1 MPASYLIGNNTMN
14 KNNMKRVLMS
24 VMLVSSMTLSS
35 GAIVAQAYNG
45 TSAIT
50 ERTMTNEQLVAAT
63 TPILQSYTKDASD
76 KTWVMTKDSKFV
88 IVANEANL
96 KNERLAEIVK
106 LVNSEFMAKQIVSSD
121 AQAMLYNQ
129 DGTPTDITIDIKPVS
144 EITDKTTS
152 KEAYK
157 ITIDDTGIH
166 LTGASE
172 TAVLYGLRTIEQLSI
187 ANNNTLAYGE
197 IVDYPNVAERR
208 IHVDMARKYISK
220 EWFIR
225 QIREMSYFK
234 MNAIQMHFSENLG
247 FRIECET
254 DPSIVSEQHLTKA
267 DVREILA
274 EAKKYGVKVIPSF
287 DSPGHVDQILRAH
300 PEYGQKDKYGNNYKS
315 GLDVTNPE
323 AIKYIYSLYDE
334 YMELFKGC
342 TDFHIG
348 GDEYMEFDRAPFT
361 TQYKEVLDNYARENI
376 DPNATW
382 KDVIAKY
389 INDLAEHVH
398 KKGFT
403 PRIWNDGIYYGENSW
418 GQNKQM
424 IEMHKYIGIDFW
436 SQMSWNHSIAKL
448 QTFLDKGHDTI
459 YNVNA
464 SFFYY
469 VLRPSMPN
477 DGRKQHSFDN
487 LNSDKLIFDEW
498 TPGKFQAN
506 TIADD
511 NPAIKG
517 ASLAIW
523 CDKADVCD
531 EDTITEDIA
540 NEMRALATKAWN
552 TKSNSIISH
561 NQFKANYA
569 KLGHVAAFDKGSTLP
584 DSGSILPADSL
595 GKVTIKYVDKDGK
608 ELKSPVTR
616 YGNIGDEY
624 NFTAEKIYGY
634 RLVSDKDSATGTYSK
649 KGDTFTFTYEIY
661 TDKTDL
667 KAALDNALDENVYI
681 GATLGEY
688 KTALDEAQKLY
699 DDKDALQ
706 QDVDAILTTLN
717 NAKKKAV
724 KRAYYALW
732 VEVENPMADNGY
744 ASGYSEYLEAVK
756 NGKKVL
762 YGEEVTDEAVKTAYD
777 ALVAARNGLMKRDGT
792 VPGIEASDGY
802 WQLGVSPSDKYSYEK
817 MFDGNRETFAWFN
830 DAQKVGKHITFTL
843 PKTVNMSGIK
853 ISAPERPG
861 SDIIKNADIMVST
874 DKENWTTVGNLRM
887 TADTLEQSFTFDKQS
902 VKYVK
907 LVMKEASESWYKI
920 AEVQFT
926 YDQVEETTELKDLL
940 TEAYN
945 QDLTDKTSD
954 SVDTFLDALVEAQKA
969 YAREDLNN
977 EEVINALRT
986 AMKNLKVVSKVNKAD
1001 LEKAVTKAEAISEET
1016 LNKAVKKAR
1025 DAFTKALNDAKAVF
1039 ENKGASQEEVNEATK
1054 KLEDAIKGLDVL
1066 KGNTTALDA
1075 KIAEI
1080 KKLDE
1085 SKYTEESWTA
1095 LMNVVAEA
1103 KGLDAKN
1110 ATQVEVDEVVAK
1122 LTKAVN
1128 ALEEKVVIEPEKP
1141 SEKPEIKPE
1150 TKPEVKPETKPEVK
1164 PETKPEDKKD
1174 DTVKTGDPTSL
1185 FGLVSAMALSLA
1197 GFVSVKKKKGVF
1209 KKIG

>member
-1 MPASYLIGNNTMN
+1 MNT
-14 KNNMKRVLMS
+14 NNMKRMLMS

-45 TSAIT
+45 TPAIA

-96 KNERLAEIVK
+96 KNNRLAEIVK
-106 LVNSEFMAKQIVSSD
+106 LVNSEFMAKQIISSD

-129 DGTPTDITIDIKPVS
+129 DGAPTDITIDIKPVS

-172 TAVLYGLRTIEQLSI
+172 TAVLYGLRTIEQITSVNG
-187 ANNNTLAYGE
+187 ALAYGE

-220 EWFIR
+220 DWFIR

-300 PEYGQKDKYGNNYKS
+300 PEYGQVDKYGNHYKS

-361 TQYKEVLDNYARENI
+361 TQYKSVLDNYARENI

-398 KKGFT
+398 EKGFT

-424 IEMHKYIGIDFW
+424 IKMHKYIGIDFW
-436 SQMSWNHSIAKL
+436 SQMSWNGSIARL

-469 VLRPSMPN
+469 VLRPSMPD

-540 NEMRALATKAWN
+540 NEMRALASKAWN

-569 KLGHVAAFDKGSTLP
+569 KLGHVAGFDKGSTLP

-608 ELKSPVTR
+608 EIKSPVTR

-667 KAALDNALDENVYI
+667 KDALDNALDENEYI

-699 DDKDALQ
+699 DDKNALQ
-706 QDVDAILTTLN
+706 QDVDDVLVVLN
-717 NAKKKAV
+717 SAKKKAI
-724 KRAYYALW
+724 KRAYYPLW
-732 VEVENPMADNGY
+732 VEVENPLEDNGY
-744 ASGYSEYLEAVK
+744 ASGYAEYLEAVK

-762 YGEEVTDEAVKTAYD
+762 YSEDVTDEAVKEAYE
-777 ALVAARNGLMKRDGT
+777 ALVTAREAIMKRDGN
-792 VPGIEASDGY
+792 VPSVQASDGY
-802 WQLGVSPSDKYSYEK
+802 WSLGVSPSDKYSYDK
-817 MFDGNRETFAWFN
+817 MFDGNRDTFAWFN
-830 DAQKVGKHITFTL
+830 DAQKVGKHITFTFAN
-843 PKTVNMSGIK
+843 KVNMSGIK

-861 SDIIKNADIMVST
+861 SDIIKNADIMVSE
-874 DKENWTTVGNLRM
+874 DKENWTRVANLKM
-887 TADTLEQSFTFDKQS
+887 DANNLEQTFTFDKQP

-907 LVMKEASESWYKI
+907 LEMKEASDSWYKI

-926 YDQVEETTELKDLL
+926 YEQVAENTELKDLL
-940 TEAYN
+940 KEAYA
-945 QDLTDKTSD
+945 QDLTDKTAD
-954 SVDTFLDALVEAQKA
+954 SVDTFLDALIEAQKV
-969 YAREDLNN
+969 YAKEDLNN
-977 EEVINALRT
+977 EEVMNTLRD
-986 AMKNLKVVSKVNKAD
+986 AMKNLKVAPKVNKAE
-1001 LEKAVTKAEAISEET
+1001 LEETVTKAEAISEDT
-1016 LNKAVKKAR
+1016 LNKAVKKAH
-1025 DAFTKALNDAKAVF
+1025 DAFAKALEDAKAVV
-1039 ENKGASQEEVNEATK
+1039 ENKDASQEEVNEAAK

-1066 KGNTTALDA
+1066 KGDTTALDA
-1075 KIAEI
+1075 KLAEI

-1085 SKYTEESWTA
+1085 KKYTADSWAA
-1095 LMNVVAEA
+1095 LMAAVEEA
-1103 KGLDAKN
+1103 KGLDAEN

-1122 LTKAVN
+1122 LTKAVD

-1141 SEKPEIKPE
+1141 TVPEKPSEKPETKPE
-1150 TKPEVKPETKPEVK
+1150 TKPEVKPEIKPEVK
-1164 PETKPEDKKD
+1164 PEIKPEEKPTTKPEDKKD

-1197 GFVSVKKKKGVF
+1197 GYVSVKKKD
-1209 KKIG
+1209 

>member
-1 MPASYLIGNNTMN
+1 MKMNT
-14 KNNMKRVLMS
+14 NNMKRMLMS

-45 TSAIT
+45 TPAIA

-96 KNERLAEIVK
+96 KNNRLAEIVK
-106 LVNSEFMAKQIVSSD
+106 LVNSEFMAKKIISSD

-129 DGTPTDITIDIKPVS
+129 DGAPTDITIDIKPVS

-172 TAVLYGLRTIEQLSI
+172 TAVLYGLRTIEQITSVNG
-187 ANNNTLAYGE
+187 ALAYGE

-220 EWFIR
+220 DWFIR

-300 PEYGQKDKYGNNYKS
+300 PEYGQVDKYGNHYKS

-334 YMELFKGC
+334 YMELFEGC

-361 TQYKEVLDNYARENI
+361 TQYKSVLDNYARENI

-398 KKGFT
+398 EKGFT

-436 SQMSWNHSIAKL
+436 SQMSWNGSIARL

-469 VLRPSMPN
+469 VLRPSMPD

-540 NEMRALATKAWN
+540 NEMRALASKAWN

-608 ELKSPVTR
+608 DIKSPVTR

-667 KAALDNALDENVYI
+667 KDALDNALDENEYI

-688 KTALDEAQKLY
+688 KAALDEAQKLY
-699 DDKDALQ
+699 DDKNALQ
-706 QDVDAILTTLN
+706 KDVDDVLVVLN
-717 NAKKKAV
+717 SAKKKAI
-724 KRAYYALW
+724 KRAYYPLW

-744 ASGYSEYLEAVK
+744 ASGYAEYLEAVK

-762 YGEEVTDEAVKTAYD
+762 YGEEVTDEAVKEAYE
-777 ALVAARNGLMKRDGT
+777 ALVTAREAIMKRDGNVPT
-792 VPGIEASDGY
+792 VEASDNWYPYG
-802 WQLGVSPSDKYSYEK
+802 WPQGVYNYDK
-817 MFDGNRETFAWFN
+817 MFDGDESSFTWFN
-830 DAQKVGKHITFTL
+830 DAQKVGKHITFTFAN
-843 PKTVNMSGIK
+843 KVNMTGVTVI
-853 ISAPERPG
+853 APANAG
-861 SDIIKNADIMVST
+861 DDVIKNADIMVSE
-874 DKENWTTVGNLRM
+874 DKENWTTVGNM
-887 TADTLEQSFTFDKQS
+887 KMDADHLKHTFTFDKQP

-907 LVMKEASESWYKI
+907 ILIKEDAENWYKI
-920 AEVQFT
+920 AEMKFT
-926 YDQVEETTELKDLL
+926 YEQIAENTELKDLL
-940 TEAYN
+940 KEAYD
-945 QDLTDKTSD
+945 QDLTDKTAD
-954 SVDTFLDALVEAQKA
+954 SVDTFLEALVEAQKA
-969 YAREDLNN
+969 YAKEDLNN
-977 EEVINALRT
+977 EEVMNALRT
-986 AMKNLKVVSKVNKAD
+986 AMKNLKVAPKVNKAE
-1001 LEKAVTKAEAISEET
+1001 LKETVTKAEAISEET

-1025 DAFTKALNDAKAVF
+1025 DAFAKALEEAKAVVK
-1039 ENKGASQEEVNEATK
+1039 NKDASQEEVNEAAK

-1066 KGNTTALDA
+1066 KGDTTALDA
-1075 KIAEI
+1075 KLAEI

-1085 SKYTEESWTA
+1085 KKYTADSWAA
-1095 LMNVVAEA
+1095 LMAAVEEA
-1103 KGLDAKN
+1103 KGLDAEN

-1122 LTKAVN
+1122 LTKAVD

-1141 SEKPEIKPE
+1141 TVPEKPETKPE
-1150 TKPEVKPETKPEVK
+1150 TKPEVKPEIKPEEK
-1164 PETKPEDKKD
+1164 PTTKPEDKKD

-1197 GFVSVKKKKGVF
+1197 GYVSVKKKKD
-1209 KKIG
+1209 

>member
-1 MPASYLIGNNTMN
+1 MKMNT
-14 KNNMKRVLMS
+14 NNMKRMLMS

-45 TSAIT
+45 TPAIA
-50 ERTMTNEQLVAAT
+50 ERTMTSEQLVAAT

-96 KNERLAEIVK
+96 KNNRLAEIVK
-106 LVNSEFMAKQIVSSD
+106 LVNSEFMAKKIISSD

-129 DGTPTDITIDIKPVS
+129 DGAPTDITIDIKPVS

-172 TAVLYGLRTIEQLSI
+172 TAVLYGLRTIEQITSVNG
-187 ANNNTLAYGE
+187 ALAYGE

-220 EWFIR
+220 DWFIR

-300 PEYGQKDKYGNNYKS
+300 PEYGQVDKYGNHYKS

-361 TQYKEVLDNYARENI
+361 TQYKSVLDNYARENI

-398 KKGFT
+398 EKGFT

-424 IEMHKYIGIDFW
+424 IKMHKYIGIDFW
-436 SQMSWNHSIAKL
+436 SQMSWNGSIARL

-469 VLRPSMPN
+469 VLRPSMPD

-569 KLGHVAAFDKGSTLP
+569 KLGHVAAFEKGSTLP

-595 GKVTIKYVDKDGK
+595 GKVTINYVDKDGK
-608 ELKSPVTR
+608 EIMSPVTR

-634 RLVSDKDSATGTYSK
+634 RLVSNKDSATGTYSK

-667 KAALDNALDENVYI
+667 KDALDNALDENEYI

-699 DDKDALQ
+699 DDKNALQ
-706 QDVDAILTTLN
+706 KDVDDVLVVLN
-717 NAKKKAV
+717 SAKKKAI
-724 KRAYYALW
+724 KRAYYPLW
-732 VEVENPMADNGY
+732 VEVENPLEDNGY
-744 ASGYSEYLEAVK
+744 ASGYAEYLEAVK

-762 YGEEVTDEAVKTAYD
+762 YSEEATDEAVKGAYE
-777 ALVAARNGLMKRDGT
+777 ALVTAREAIMKRDGN
-792 VPGIEASDGY
+792 VPSVQASDGY
-802 WQLGVSPSDKYSYEK
+802 WSLGVSPSDKYSYDK
-817 MFDGNRETFAWFN
+817 MFDGNRDTFAWFN
-830 DAQKVGKHITFTL
+830 DAQKVGKHITFTFAN
-843 PKTVNMSGIK
+843 KVNMSGIK

-861 SDIIKNADIMVST
+861 SDIIKNADIMVSE
-874 DKENWTTVGNLRM
+874 DKENWTRVANLKM
-887 TADTLEQSFTFDKQS
+887 DANNLEQTFTFDKQP

-907 LVMKEASESWYKI
+907 LEMKEASDSWYKI

-926 YDQVEETTELKDLL
+926 YEQVAENTELKDLL
-940 TEAYN
+940 KEAYG
-945 QDLTDKTSD
+945 QDLTDKTAD
-954 SVDTFLDALVEAQKA
+954 SVDTFLDALIEAQKA
-969 YAREDLNN
+969 YAKEDLNN
-977 EEVINALRT
+977 EEVMNTLRD
-986 AMKNLKVVSKVNKAD
+986 AMKNLKVAPKVNKAE
-1001 LEKAVTKAEAISEET
+1001 LEETVTKAEAISEET

-1025 DAFTKALNDAKAVF
+1025 DAFVKALEDAKAVV
-1039 ENKGASQEEVNEATK
+1039 ENKDASQEEVNEAAK
-1054 KLEDAIKGLDVL
+1054 KLEDAIKGLDVV
-1066 KGNTTALDA
+1066 KGDTTALDA
-1075 KIAEI
+1075 KLAEI

-1085 SKYTEESWTA
+1085 KKYTADSWAA
-1095 LMNVVAEA
+1095 LMAAVEEA
-1103 KGLDAKN
+1103 KGLDAEN

-1122 LTKAVN
+1122 LTKAED

-1141 SEKPEIKPE
+1141 TVPEKPSEKPETKPE
-1150 TKPEVKPETKPEVK
+1150 TKPEVRPEIKPEEKPT
-1164 PETKPEDKKD
+1164 TKPEDKKD

-1197 GFVSVKKKKGVF
+1197 GYVSVKKKKD
-1209 KKIG
+1209 

>member
-1 MPASYLIGNNTMN
+1 MKMNT
-14 KNNMKRVLMS
+14 NNMKRILMS

-45 TSAIT
+45 TPAIT

-63 TPILQSYTKDASD
+63 TPILQSYTKDDSD

-96 KNERLAEIVK
+96 KNNRLAEIVK
-106 LVNSEFMAKQIVSSD
+106 LVNSEFMDKQIISAD

-129 DGTPTDITIDIKPVS
+129 DGAPTDITIDIKPVS

-172 TAVLYGLRTIEQLSI
+172 TAVLYGLRTIEQLTI
-187 ANNNTLAYGE
+187 ANNSTLAYGE

-220 EWFIR
+220 DWFIR

-287 DSPGHVDQILRAH
+287 DSPGHVDQILKAH
-300 PEYGQKDKYGNNYKS
+300 SEYGQVDKYGNHYKS

-376 DPNATW
+376 DPNASW

-398 KKGFT
+398 EKGFT

-418 GQNKQM
+418 GQNKQ
-424 IEMHKYIGIDFW
+424 IINMHKYIGIDFW
-436 SQMSWNHSIAKL
+436 SQMSWNYSIAKL

-487 LNSDKLIFDEW
+487 LNSDKLIFDDW

-552 TKSNSIISH
+552 TSSNSIISH
-561 NQFKANYA
+561 DQFKANYA
-569 KLGHVAAFDKGSTLP
+569 KLGHVAAFEKGSTLP

-595 GKVTIKYVDKDGK
+595 GKVTINYVDKDGK
-608 ELKSPVTR
+608 EIKSPVTR

-624 NFTAEKIYGY
+624 TFTAEKIYGY

-667 KAALDNALDENVYI
+667 KAALDNALDENDYI
-681 GATLGEY
+681 GATLSEY
-688 KTALDEAQKLY
+688 KAALDEAQKLY
-699 DDKDALQ
+699 DDKKALQ
-706 QDVDAILTTLN
+706 QDVDAVLVQLN

-724 KRAYYALW
+724 KRAYYPLW

-744 ASGYSEYLEAVK
+744 ASGYAEYLEAVK

-777 ALVAARNGLMKRDGT
+777 ELVAARNGLMKRDGN
-792 VPGIEASDGY
+792 VPSVEASDNWYPYGY
-802 WQLGVSPSDKYSYEK
+802 PSGVYNYDK
-817 MFDGNRETFAWFN
+817 MFDGDESSFTWFN
-830 DAQKVGKHITFTL
+830 DAQKVGKHITFTFAN
-843 PKTVNMSGIK
+843 KVNMTGVTI
-853 ISAPERPG
+853 IAPATAG
-861 SDIIKNADIMVST
+861 DDIIRNADIMVSE
-874 DKENWTTVGNLRM
+874 DKENWTTVGNM
-887 TADTLEQSFTFDKQS
+887 KMDADHLKHTFTFDKQP

-907 LVMKEASESWYKI
+907 ILIKEDAENWYKI
-920 AEVQFT
+920 AEMKFT
-926 YDQVEETTELKDLL
+926 YEQIAENTELKDLL
-940 TEAYN
+940 KEAYN
-945 QDLTDKTSD
+945 QDLTDKTAD

-969 YAREDLNN
+969 YAKEDLTN
-977 EEVINALRT
+977 EEVMNALRT
-986 AMKNLKVVSKVNKAD
+986 AMKNLKVAPKVNKAE
-1001 LEKAVTKAEAISEET
+1001 LEETVTKAEAISEDT

-1025 DAFTKALNDAKAVF
+1025 DAFAKALEEAKAVL
-1039 ENKGASQEEVNEATK
+1039 ENKDASQEEVNEAAK

-1066 KGNTTALDA
+1066 KGDTAALDA
-1075 KIAEI
+1075 KLAEI
-1080 KKLDE
+1080 KELDE
-1085 SKYTEESWTA
+1085 KKYTAESWAA
-1095 LMNVVAEA
+1095 LMAAVEEA
-1103 KGLDAKN
+1103 KDLDAEN
-1110 ATQVEVDEVVAK
+1110 ATQKDVDEVVAK
-1122 LTKAVN
+1122 LTKAVEG
-1128 ALEEKVVIEPEKP
+1128 LEEKVVIEPEKP
-1141 SEKPEIKPE
+1141 TEPEKPETKPEIKPE
-1150 TKPEVKPETKPEVK
+1150 TKPEVKPEEKPATKPEN
-1164 PETKPEDKKD
+1164 KKD

-1197 GFVSVKKKKGVF
+1197 GYVSVKKKKD
-1209 KKIG
+1209 

>member
-1 MPASYLIGNNTMN
+1 MK
-14 KNNMKRVLMS
+14 KNNMKRLLMS

-35 GAIVAQAYNG
+35 AAVVHATNAAPSIV
-45 TSAIT
+45 
-50 ERTMTNEQLVAAT
+50 ERAMTNEQLVATT
-63 TPILQSYTKDASD
+63 TPILQSYTKDSSD

-88 IVANEANL
+88 IVANENNL
-96 KNERLAEIVK
+96 KNDRLAEIVK
-106 LVNSEFMAKQIVSSD
+106 LVNSEFMAKKIISENP
-121 AQAMLYNQ
+121 QAMLYNQ

-172 TAVLYGLRTIEQLSI
+172 TAVLYGLRTIEQITSVNG
-187 ANNNTLAYGE
+187 ALAYGE

-220 EWFIR
+220 DWFIR

-300 PEYGQKDKYGNNYKS
+300 PEYGQKDKYGNHYKS

-398 KKGFT
+398 EKGFT

-424 IEMHKYIGIDFW
+424 IKMHKYIGIDFW
-436 SQMSWNHSIAKL
+436 SQMSWNYSIAKL

-469 VLRPSMPN
+469 VLRPSMPD

-608 ELKSPVTR
+608 DIKSPVTR

-667 KAALDNALDENVYI
+667 KDALDNALDENDYI

-688 KTALDEAQKLY
+688 KAALDEAQKLY
-699 DDKDALQ
+699 DDKNALQ

-717 NAKKKAV
+717 NAKKKAI
-724 KRAYYALW
+724 KRAYYPLW

-744 ASGYSEYLEAVK
+744 ASGYAEYLEAVK

-777 ALVAARNGLMKRDGT
+777 ELVAARNGLMKRDGN
-792 VPGIEASDGY
+792 VPSVQASDGY
-802 WQLGVSPSDKYSYEK
+802 WSLGVSPSDKYSYDK
-817 MFDGNRETFAWFN
+817 MFDGNRDTFAWFN
-830 DAQKVGKHITFTL
+830 DAQKVGKHITFTFAN
-843 PKTVNMSGIK
+843 KVNMSGIK

-861 SDIIKNADIMVST
+861 SDIIKNADIMVSE
-874 DKENWTTVGNLRM
+874 DKENWTTVGNLKM
-887 TADTLEQSFTFDKQS
+887 DANNLEQTFTFDKQP

-907 LVMKEASESWYKI
+907 LEMKEASDSWYKI

-926 YDQVEETTELKDLL
+926 YEQVAENTELKDLL

-954 SVDTFLDALVEAQKA
+954 SVDTFLEALVEAQKA
-969 YAREDLNN
+969 YAKEDLNN
-977 EEVINALRT
+977 EEVMNALRT
-986 AMKNLKVVSKVNKAD
+986 AMKNLKVAPKVNKAE
-1001 LEKAVTKAEAISEET
+1001 LEETVTKAEAISEET

-1025 DAFTKALNDAKAVF
+1025 DAFAKALEEAKAVVK
-1039 ENKGASQEEVNEATK
+1039 NKDASQEEVNEAAK

-1066 KGNTTALDA
+1066 KGDTTALDA
-1075 KIAEI
+1075 KLAEI

-1103 KGLDAKN
+1103 KGLDAEN

-1122 LTKAVN
+1122 LTKAVD

-1141 SEKPEIKPE
+1141 TVPEKPETKPEIKPE
-1150 TKPEVKPETKPEVK
+1150 TKPEVKPEEKPT
-1164 PETKPEDKKD
+1164 TKPEDKKD

-1197 GFVSVKKKKGVF
+1197 GYVSVKKKKD
-1209 KKIG
+1209 

>member
-1 MPASYLIGNNTMN
+1 MNT
-14 KNNMKRVLMS
+14 NNMKRMLMS

-45 TSAIT
+45 TPAIA

-96 KNERLAEIVK
+96 KNNRLAEIVK
-106 LVNSEFMAKQIVSSD
+106 LVNSEFMAKKIISSD

-129 DGTPTDITIDIKPVS
+129 DGAPTDITIDIKPVS

-172 TAVLYGLRTIEQLSI
+172 TAVLYGLRTIEQLTI
-187 ANNNTLAYGE
+187 ANNSTLAYGE

-220 EWFIR
+220 DWFIR

-300 PEYGQKDKYGNNYKS
+300 PEYGQVSSNGSHYKS
-315 GLDVTNPE
+315 GLDITNPE

-334 YMELFKGC
+334 YMELFKEC

-361 TQYKEVLDNYARENI
+361 TQYKSVLDNYAKKTI

-382 KDVIAKY
+382 KDTVAKY

-398 KKGFT
+398 EKGFT
-403 PRIWNDGIYYGENSW
+403 PRVWNDGMYYGEGSSW
-418 GQNKQM
+418 EPKQM
-424 IEMHKYIGIDFW
+424 IKMHKYIGIDFW
-436 SQMSWNHSIAKL
+436 SQMSWNYSIAKL

-569 KLGHVAAFDKGSTLP
+569 KLGHVAAFEKGSTLP

-595 GKVTIKYVDKDGK
+595 GKVTINYVDKDGK
-608 ELKSPVTR
+608 EIMSPVTR

-634 RLVSDKDSATGTYSK
+634 RLVSNKDSATGTYSK

-667 KAALDNALDENVYI
+667 KDALDNALDENEYI

-688 KTALDEAQKLY
+688 KAALDEAQKLY
-699 DDKDALQ
+699 DDKKALQ
-706 QDVDAILTTLN
+706 KDVDDVLVVLN
-717 NAKKKAV
+717 SAKKKAI
-724 KRAYYALW
+724 KRAYYPLW
-732 VEVENPMADNGY
+732 VEVENPLEDNGY
-744 ASGYSEYLEAVK
+744 ASGYAEYLEAVK

-762 YGEEVTDEAVKTAYD
+762 YSEEATDEAVKGAYE
-777 ALVAARNGLMKRDGT
+777 ALVTAREAIMKRDGN
-792 VPGIEASDGY
+792 VPSVQASDGY
-802 WQLGVSPSDKYSYEK
+802 WSLGVSPSDKYSYDK
-817 MFDGNRETFAWFN
+817 MFDGNRDTFAWFN
-830 DAQKVGKHITFTL
+830 DAQKVGKHITFTFAN
-843 PKTVNMSGIK
+843 KVNMSGIK

-861 SDIIKNADIMVST
+861 SDIIKNADIMVSE
-874 DKENWTTVGNLRM
+874 DKENWTRVANLKM
-887 TADTLEQSFTFDKQS
+887 DANNLEQTFTFDKQP

-907 LVMKEASESWYKI
+907 LEMKEASDSWYKI

-926 YDQVEETTELKDLL
+926 YEQVAENTELKDLL
-940 TEAYN
+940 KEAYG
-945 QDLTDKTSD
+945 QDLTDKTAD
-954 SVDTFLDALVEAQKA
+954 SVDTFLDALIEAQKA
-969 YAREDLNN
+969 YAKEDLNT
-977 EEVINALRT
+977 EEVMNTLRD
-986 AMKNLKVVSKVNKAD
+986 AMKNLKVAPKVNKAE
-1001 LEKAVTKAEAISEET
+1001 LEETVTKAEAISEET

-1025 DAFTKALNDAKAVF
+1025 DAFVKALEDAKAVV
-1039 ENKGASQEEVNEATK
+1039 ENKDASQEEVNEAAK
-1054 KLEDAIKGLDVL
+1054 KLEDAIKGLDVV
-1066 KGNTTALDA
+1066 KGDTTALDA
-1075 KIAEI
+1075 KLAEI

-1085 SKYTEESWTA
+1085 KKYTADSWAA
-1095 LMNVVAEA
+1095 LMAAVEEA
-1103 KGLDAKN
+1103 KGLDAEN

-1122 LTKAVN
+1122 LTKAVD

-1141 SEKPEIKPE
+1141 TVPEKPSEKPETKPE
-1150 TKPEVKPETKPEVK
+1150 TKPEVKPEIKPEVK
-1164 PETKPEDKKD
+1164 PTTKPEDKKD

-1197 GFVSVKKKKGVF
+1197 GYVSVKKKKD
-1209 KKIG
+1209 

>member
-1 MPASYLIGNNTMN
+1 MK
-14 KNNMKRVLMS
+14 KNNMKRLLMS

-35 GAIVAQAYNG
+35 AAVVHATNAAPSIV
-45 TSAIT
+45 
-50 ERTMTNEQLVAAT
+50 ERAMTNEQLVATT
-63 TPILQSYTKDASD
+63 TPILQSYTKDSSD

-88 IVANEANL
+88 IVANENNL
-96 KNERLAEIVK
+96 KNDRLAEIVK
-106 LVNSEFMAKQIVSSD
+106 LVNSEFMAKKIISENP
-121 AQAMLYNQ
+121 QAMLYNQ

-172 TAVLYGLRTIEQLSI
+172 TAVLYGLRTIEQITSVNG
-187 ANNNTLAYGE
+187 ALAYGE

-220 EWFIR
+220 DWFIR

-398 KKGFT
+398 EKGFT

-424 IEMHKYIGIDFW
+424 IKMHKYIGIDFW
-436 SQMSWNHSIAKL
+436 SQMSWNGSIARL

-469 VLRPSMPN
+469 VLRPSMPD

-540 NEMRALATKAWN
+540 NEMRALASKAWN

-569 KLGHVAAFDKGSTLP
+569 KLGHVAAFEKGSTLP

-595 GKVTIKYVDKDGK
+595 GKVTIKYVDQDGK
-608 ELKSPVTR
+608 DIKSPVTR

-667 KAALDNALDENVYI
+667 KDALDNALDENEYI

-688 KTALDEAQKLY
+688 KAALDEAQKLY
-699 DDKDALQ
+699 DDKNALQ
-706 QDVDAILTTLN
+706 KDVDDVLVVLN
-717 NAKKKAV
+717 SAKKKAI
-724 KRAYYALW
+724 KRAYYPLW

-744 ASGYSEYLEAVK
+744 ASGYAEYLEAVK

-777 ALVAARNGLMKRDGT
+777 ELVAARNGLMKRDGN
-792 VPGIEASDGY
+792 VPSVQASDGY
-802 WQLGVSPSDKYSYEK
+802 WSLGVSPSDKYSYDK
-817 MFDGNRETFAWFN
+817 MFDGNRDTFAWFN
-830 DAQKVGKHITFTL
+830 DAQKVGKHITFTFAN
-843 PKTVNMSGIK
+843 KVNMSGIK

-861 SDIIKNADIMVST
+861 SDIIKNADIMVSE
-874 DKENWTTVGNLRM
+874 DKENWTTVGNLKM
-887 TADTLEQSFTFDKQS
+887 DANNLEQTFTFDKQP

-907 LVMKEASESWYKI
+907 LEMKEASDSWYKI

-926 YDQVEETTELKDLL
+926 YEQVAENTELKDLL

-954 SVDTFLDALVEAQKA
+954 SVDTFLEALVEAQKA
-969 YAREDLNN
+969 YAKEDLNN
-977 EEVINALRT
+977 EEVMNALRT
-986 AMKNLKVVSKVNKAD
+986 AMKNLKVAPKVNKAE
-1001 LEKAVTKAEAISEET
+1001 LEETVTKAEAISEET

-1025 DAFTKALNDAKAVF
+1025 DAFAKALEDAKAVVK
-1039 ENKGASQEEVNEATK
+1039 NKDASQEEVNEAAK
-1054 KLEDAIKGLDVL
+1054 KLEEAIKGLDVL
-1066 KGNTTALDA
+1066 KGDTTALDA
-1075 KIAEI
+1075 KLAEI

-1085 SKYTEESWTA
+1085 KKYTADSWDA
-1095 LMNVVAEA
+1095 LMAAVEEA
-1103 KGLDAKN
+1103 KGLDAEN

-1122 LTKAVN
+1122 LTKAVD

-1141 SEKPEIKPE
+1141 ETKPEIKPE
-1150 TKPEVKPETKPEVK
+1150 TKPEVKPEEKPTTKQ
-1164 PETKPEDKKD
+1164 EDKKD

-1197 GFVSVKKKKGVF
+1197 GYVSVKKKKD
-1209 KKIG
+1209 

>member
-1 MPASYLIGNNTMN
+1 MKMNT
-14 KNNMKRVLMS
+14 NNMKRMLMS

-45 TSAIT
+45 TPAIA
-50 ERTMTNEQLVAAT
+50 ERTMTNEQLVVAT

-96 KNERLAEIVK
+96 KNNRLAEIVK
-106 LVNSEFMAKQIVSSD
+106 LVNSEFMAKQIISSD

-129 DGTPTDITIDIKPVS
+129 DGAPTDITIDIKPVS

-172 TAVLYGLRTIEQLSI
+172 TAVLYGLRTIEQITSVNG
-187 ANNNTLAYGE
+187 ALAYGE

-220 EWFIR
+220 DWFIR

-300 PEYGQKDKYGNNYKS
+300 PEYGQKDKYGNHYKS

-361 TQYKEVLDNYARENI
+361 TQYKSVLDNYARENI

-398 KKGFT
+398 EKGFT

-424 IEMHKYIGIDFW
+424 IKMHKYIGIDFW
-436 SQMSWNHSIAKL
+436 SQMSWNGSIARL

-469 VLRPSMPN
+469 VLRPSMPD

-569 KLGHVAAFDKGSTLP
+569 KLGHVAAFEKGSTLP

-595 GKVTIKYVDKDGK
+595 GKVTINYVDKDGK
-608 ELKSPVTR
+608 EIMSPVTR

-634 RLVSDKDSATGTYSK
+634 RLVSNKDSATGTYSK

-667 KAALDNALDENVYI
+667 KDALDNALDENEYI

-688 KTALDEAQKLY
+688 KAALDEAQKLY
-699 DDKDALQ
+699 DDKKALQ
-706 QDVDAILTTLN
+706 KDVDDVLVVLN
-717 NAKKKAV
+717 SAKKKAI
-724 KRAYYALW
+724 KRAYYPLW
-732 VEVENPMADNGY
+732 VEVENPLEDNGY
-744 ASGYSEYLEAVK
+744 ASGYAEYLEAVK

-762 YGEEVTDEAVKTAYD
+762 YSEDVTDEAVKEAYE
-777 ALVAARNGLMKRDGT
+777 ALVTAREAIMKRDGN
-792 VPGIEASDGY
+792 VPSVQASDGY
-802 WQLGVSPSDKYSYEK
+802 WSLGVSPSDKYSYDK
-817 MFDGNRETFAWFN
+817 MFDGNRDTFAWFN
-830 DAQKVGKHITFTL
+830 DAQKVGKHITFTFAN
-843 PKTVNMSGIK
+843 KVNMSGIK

-861 SDIIKNADIMVST
+861 SDIIKNADIMVSE
-874 DKENWTTVGNLRM
+874 DKENWTRVANLKM
-887 TADTLEQSFTFDKQS
+887 DANNLEQTFTFDKQP

-907 LVMKEASESWYKI
+907 LEMKEASDSWYKI

-926 YDQVEETTELKDLL
+926 YEQVAENTELKDLL
-940 TEAYN
+940 KEAYG
-945 QDLTDKTSD
+945 QDLTDKTAD
-954 SVDTFLDALVEAQKA
+954 SVDTFLDALIEAQKA
-969 YAREDLNN
+969 YAKEDLNN
-977 EEVINALRT
+977 EEVMNTLRD
-986 AMKNLKVVSKVNKAD
+986 AMKNLKVAPKVNKAE
-1001 LEKAVTKAEAISEET
+1001 LEETVTKAEAISEET

-1025 DAFTKALNDAKAVF
+1025 DAFVKALEDAKAVV
-1039 ENKGASQEEVNEATK
+1039 ENKDASQEEVNEAAK
-1054 KLEDAIKGLDVL
+1054 KLEEAIKGLDVV
-1066 KGNTTALDA
+1066 KGDTTALDA
-1075 KIAEI
+1075 KLAEI

-1085 SKYTEESWTA
+1085 KKYTADSWAA
-1095 LMNVVAEA
+1095 LMDAVEEA
-1103 KGLDAKN
+1103 KGLDAEN

-1122 LTKAVN
+1122 LTKAVD

-1141 SEKPEIKPE
+1141 TVPEKPSEKPETKPE
-1150 TKPEVKPETKPEVK
+1150 TKPEVKPEIKPEEK
-1164 PETKPEDKKD
+1164 PTTKPEDKKD

-1197 GFVSVKKKKGVF
+1197 GYVSVKKKD
-1209 KKIG
+1209 

>member
-1 MPASYLIGNNTMN
+1 MPASYLIGNNKMN

-35 GAIVAQAYNG
+35 GAIVAKAYNG

-63 TPILQSYTKDASD
+63 TPILQSYTKDSSD

-172 TAVLYGLRTIEQLSI
+172 TAVLYGLRTIEQLAI
-187 ANNNTLAYGE
+187 ANNNNLAYGE

-300 PEYGQKDKYGNNYKS
+300 PEYGQVDAYGNHYKS

-334 YMELFKGC
+334 YMELFEGC

-361 TQYKEVLDNYARENI
+361 TQYKSVLDNYARENI

-398 KKGFT
+398 EKGFT
-403 PRIWNDGIYYGENSW
+403 PRIWNDGIYYGENSYY
-418 GQNKQM
+418 GKKQM
-424 IEMHKYIGIDFW
+424 IQMHKYIGIDFW
-436 SQMSWNHSIAKL
+436 SQMSWNSSIAKL
-448 QTFLDKGHDTI
+448 QTFLDKGHDTV

-487 LNSDKLIFDEW
+487 LNSDKLIFDQW

-531 EDTITEDIA
+531 EDTITEDIS

-561 NQFKANYA
+561 DQFKANYA

-595 GKVTIKYVDKDGK
+595 GKVTIKYVDQDGK
-608 ELKSPVTR
+608 DIKSPVTR
-616 YGNIGDEY
+616 YGNVGDEY
-624 NFTAEKIYGY
+624 NFTAEEIYGY

-667 KAALDNALDENVYI
+667 KAALDNALDENDYI
-681 GATLGEY
+681 GATFGEY

-699 DDKDALQ
+699 DDKKALQ
-706 QDVDAILTTLN
+706 QDVDAILIQLN

-724 KRAYYALW
+724 KRAYYPLW
-732 VEVENPMADNGY
+732 VEVENPMGDNGY
-744 ASGYSEYLEAVK
+744 ASGYAEYLEAVK

-762 YGEEVTDEAVKTAYD
+762 YGEDVTDEAVKTAYD
-777 ALVAARNGLMKRDGT
+777 ELVAARNGLMKRDGN
-792 VPGIEASDGY
+792 VPSVQASDGY
-802 WQLGVSPSDKYSYEK
+802 WSLGVSPSDKYSYDK
-817 MFDGNRETFAWFN
+817 MLDGNRDTFAWFN
-830 DAQKVGKHITFTL
+830 DAQKVGKHITFTFAN
-843 PKTVNMSGIK
+843 KVNMSGIK

-861 SDIIKNADIMVST
+861 SDTKNADIMVSE
-874 DKENWTTVGNLRM
+874 DKENWTTVGNLKM
-887 TADTLEQSFTFDKQS
+887 DANNLEQTFTFDKQP

-907 LVMKEASESWYKI
+907 LEMKEASDSWYKI

-926 YDQVEETTELKDLL
+926 YEQVAENTELKDLL
-940 TEAYN
+940 KEAYA

-954 SVDTFLDALVEAQKA
+954 SVDTFLEALVEAQKA
-969 YAREDLNN
+969 YAKEDLNN
-977 EEVINALRT
+977 EEVMNALRT
-986 AMKNLKVVSKVNKAD
+986 AMKNLKVAPKVNKAE
-1001 LEKAVTKAEAISEET
+1001 LEETVTKAEAISEET

-1025 DAFTKALNDAKAVF
+1025 DAFAKALNDAKAVV
-1039 ENKGASQEEVNEATK
+1039 ENKDASQEEVNEATQ
-1054 KLEDAIKGLDVL
+1054 KLKDAIKGLDVL
-1066 KGNTTALDA
+1066 KGDTTALDA
-1075 KIAEI
+1075 KLAEI

-1103 KGLDAKN
+1103 KGLDKEN
-1110 ATQVEVDEVVAK
+1110 ATQVEVDEVVVK

-1141 SEKPEIKPE
+1141 TVPEKPSEKPEIKPE
-1150 TKPEVKPETKPEVK
+1150 TKPE
-1164 PETKPEDKKD
+1164 TKPEDKKD
-1174 DTVKTGDPTSL
+1174 NTVKTGDPTSL

-1197 GFVSVKKKKGVF
+1197 GFVSVKKKKD
-1209 KKIG
+1209 

>member
-1 MPASYLIGNNTMN
+1 MK
-14 KNNMKRVLMS
+14 KNNMKRLLMS

-35 GAIVAQAYNG
+35 AAVVHATNAAPSIV
-45 TSAIT
+45 
-50 ERTMTNEQLVAAT
+50 ERAMTNEQLVATT
-63 TPILQSYTKDASD
+63 TPILQSYTKDSSD

-88 IVANEANL
+88 IVANENNL
-96 KNERLAEIVK
+96 KNDRLAEIVK
-106 LVNSEFMAKQIVSSD
+106 LVNSEFMAKKIISENP
-121 AQAMLYNQ
+121 QAMLYNQ

-172 TAVLYGLRTIEQLSI
+172 TAVLYGLRTIEQITSVNG
-187 ANNNTLAYGE
+187 ALAYGE

-220 EWFIR
+220 DWFIR

-254 DPSIVSEQHLTKA
+254 DPSIVSEEHLTKA

-300 PEYGQKDKYGNNYKS
+300 PEYGQVDKYGNHYKS

-361 TQYKEVLDNYARENI
+361 TQYKSVLDNYAREII

-398 KKGFT
+398 EKGFT

-436 SQMSWNHSIAKL
+436 SQMSWNGSIARL

-469 VLRPSMPN
+469 VLRPSMPD

-540 NEMRALATKAWN
+540 NEMRALASKAWN

-608 ELKSPVTR
+608 EIKSPVTR

-634 RLVSDKDSATGTYSK
+634 RLVSNKDSATGTYSK

-667 KAALDNALDENVYI
+667 KDALDNALDENEYI

-688 KTALDEAQKLY
+688 KAALDEAQKLY
-699 DDKDALQ
+699 DDKNALQ
-706 QDVDAILTTLN
+706 QDVDAILTKLN
-717 NAKKKAV
+717 AAKKKAI
-724 KRAYYALW
+724 KRAYYPLW
-732 VEVENPMADNGY
+732 VEVENPLEDNGY
-744 ASGYSEYLEAVK
+744 ASGYAEYLEAVK

-762 YGEEVTDEAVKTAYD
+762 YGEEVTDEAVKEAYE
-777 ALVAARNGLMKRDGT
+777 ALVTAREAIMKRDGNVPT
-792 VPGIEASDGY
+792 VEASDNWYPYG
-802 WQLGVSPSDKYSYEK
+802 WPQGVYNYDK
-817 MFDGNRETFAWFN
+817 MFDGDESSFTWFN
-830 DAQKVGKHITFTL
+830 DAQKVGKHITFTFAN
-843 PKTVNMSGIK
+843 KVNMTGVTVI
-853 ISAPERPG
+853 APANAG
-861 SDIIKNADIMVST
+861 DDVIKNADIMVSE
-874 DKENWTTVGNLRM
+874 DKENWTTVGNM
-887 TADTLEQSFTFDKQS
+887 KMDADHLKHTFTFDKQP

-907 LVMKEASESWYKI
+907 ILIKEDAENWYKI
-920 AEVQFT
+920 AEMKFT
-926 YDQVEETTELKDLL
+926 YEQIAENTELKDLL
-940 TEAYN
+940 KEAYD
-945 QDLTDKTSD
+945 QDLTDKTAD
-954 SVDTFLDALVEAQKA
+954 SVDTFLDALIEAQKA
-969 YAREDLNN
+969 YAKEDLNN
-977 EEVINALRT
+977 EEVMNTLRD
-986 AMKNLKVVSKVNKAD
+986 AMKNLKVAPKVNKAE
-1001 LEKAVTKAEAISEET
+1001 LEETVTKAEAISEDT

-1025 DAFTKALNDAKAVF
+1025 DAFAKALEDAKAVVK
-1039 ENKGASQEEVNEATK
+1039 NKDASQEEVNEAAK

-1066 KGNTTALDA
+1066 KGDTTALDA
-1075 KIAEI
+1075 KLAEI

-1085 SKYTEESWTA
+1085 KKYTADSWAA
-1095 LMNVVAEA
+1095 LMAAVEEA
-1103 KGLDAKN
+1103 KGLDAEN

-1122 LTKAVN
+1122 LTKAVD

-1141 SEKPEIKPE
+1141 TVPEKPETKPEIKPE
-1150 TKPEVKPETKPEVK
+1150 TKPEVKPT
-1164 PETKPEDKKD
+1164 TKPEDKKD

-1197 GFVSVKKKKGVF
+1197 GYVSVKKKD
-1209 KKIG
+1209 

>member
-1 MPASYLIGNNTMN
+1 MK
-14 KNNMKRVLMS
+14 KNNMKRLLMS

-35 GAIVAQAYNG
+35 AAVVHATNAAPSIV
-45 TSAIT
+45 
-50 ERTMTNEQLVAAT
+50 ERAMTNEQLVATT
-63 TPILQSYTKDASD
+63 TPILQSYTKDSSD

-88 IVANEANL
+88 IVANENNL
-96 KNERLAEIVK
+96 KNDRLAEIVK
-106 LVNSEFMAKQIVSSD
+106 LVNSEFMAKKIISENP
-121 AQAMLYNQ
+121 QAMLYNQ

-172 TAVLYGLRTIEQLSI
+172 TAVLYGLRTIEQITSVNG
-187 ANNNTLAYGE
+187 ALAYGE

-220 EWFIR
+220 DWFIR

-300 PEYGQKDKYGNNYKS
+300 PEYGQVDKYGNHYKS

-361 TQYKEVLDNYARENI
+361 TQYKSVLDNYARENI

-398 KKGFT
+398 EKGFT

-424 IEMHKYIGIDFW
+424 IKMHKYIGIDFW
-436 SQMSWNHSIAKL
+436 SQMSWNGSIARL

-469 VLRPSMPN
+469 VLRPSMPD

-569 KLGHVAAFDKGSTLP
+569 KLGHVAAFEKGSTLP

-595 GKVTIKYVDKDGK
+595 GKVTINYVDKDGK
-608 ELKSPVTR
+608 EIMSPVTR

-634 RLVSDKDSATGTYSK
+634 RLVSNKDSATGTYSK

-667 KAALDNALDENVYI
+667 KAALDNALDENEYI

-688 KTALDEAQKLY
+688 KAALDEAQKLY
-699 DDKDALQ
+699 DDKNALQ
-706 QDVDAILTTLN
+706 KDVDDVLVVLN
-717 NAKKKAV
+717 SAKKKAI
-724 KRAYYALW
+724 KRAYYPLW
-732 VEVENPMADNGY
+732 VEVENPLEDNGY
-744 ASGYSEYLEAVK
+744 ASGYAEYLEAVK

-762 YGEEVTDEAVKTAYD
+762 YSEEVTDEAVKEAYE
-777 ALVAARNGLMKRDGT
+777 ALVTAREAIMKRDGN
-792 VPGIEASDGY
+792 VPSVQASDGY
-802 WQLGVSPSDKYSYEK
+802 WSLGVSPSNKYSYDK
-817 MFDGNRETFAWFN
+817 MFDGNRDTFAWFN
-830 DAQKVGKHITFTL
+830 DAQKVGKHITFTFAN
-843 PKTVNMSGIK
+843 KVNMSGIK

-861 SDIIKNADIMVST
+861 SDIIKNADIMVSE
-874 DKENWTTVGNLRM
+874 DKENWTRVANLKM
-887 TADTLEQSFTFDKQS
+887 DANNLEQTFTFDKQP

-907 LVMKEASESWYKI
+907 LEMKEASDSWYKI

-926 YDQVEETTELKDLL
+926 YEQVAENTELKDLL
-940 TEAYN
+940 KEAYG
-945 QDLTDKTSD
+945 QDLTDKTAD
-954 SVDTFLDALVEAQKA
+954 SVDTFLDALIEAQKA
-969 YAREDLNN
+969 YAKEDLNN
-977 EEVINALRT
+977 EEVMNTLRD
-986 AMKNLKVVSKVNKAD
+986 AMKNLKVAPKVNKAE
-1001 LEKAVTKAEAISEET
+1001 LEETVTKAEAISEET

-1025 DAFTKALNDAKAVF
+1025 DAFVKALEDAKAVV
-1039 ENKGASQEEVNEATK
+1039 ENKDASQEEVNEAAK
-1054 KLEDAIKGLDVL
+1054 KLEEAIKGLDVV
-1066 KGNTTALDA
+1066 KGDTTALDA
-1075 KIAEI
+1075 KLAEI

-1085 SKYTEESWTA
+1085 KKYTADSWAA
-1095 LMNVVAEA
+1095 LMAAVEEA
-1103 KGLDAKN
+1103 KGLDAEN

-1122 LTKAVN
+1122 LTKAVD

-1141 SEKPEIKPE
+1141 TVPEKPSEKPETKPE
-1150 TKPEVKPETKPEVK
+1150 TKPEVKPEIKPEEK
-1164 PETKPEDKKD
+1164 PTTKPEDKKD

-1197 GFVSVKKKKGVF
+1197 GYVSVKKKKD
-1209 KKIG
+1209 

>member
-1 MPASYLIGNNTMN
+1 MKMNT
-14 KNNMKRVLMS
+14 NNMKRMLMS

-45 TSAIT
+45 TPAIA

-96 KNERLAEIVK
+96 KNNRLAEIVK
-106 LVNSEFMAKQIVSSD
+106 LVNSEFMAKKIISSD

-129 DGTPTDITIDIKPVS
+129 DGAPTDITIDIKPVS

-172 TAVLYGLRTIEQLSI
+172 TAVLYGLRTIEQITSVNG
-187 ANNNTLAYGE
+187 ALAYGE

-220 EWFIR
+220 DWFIR

-300 PEYGQKDKYGNNYKS
+300 PEYGQVDKYGNHYKS

-361 TQYKEVLDNYARENI
+361 TQYKSVLDNYARENI

-398 KKGFT
+398 EKGFT

-436 SQMSWNHSIAKL
+436 SQMSWNGSIARL

-469 VLRPSMPN
+469 VLRPSMPD

-540 NEMRALATKAWN
+540 NEMRALASKAWN

-608 ELKSPVTR
+608 DIKSPVTR

-667 KAALDNALDENVYI
+667 KAALDNCLDENDYI
-681 GATLGEY
+681 GATFGEY

-699 DDKDALQ
+699 DDKKALQ
-706 QDVDAILTTLN
+706 QDVDAILIQLN
-717 NAKKKAV
+717 NAKKKAI
-724 KRAYYALW
+724 KRAYYPLW

-744 ASGYSEYLEAVK
+744 ASGYAEYLEAVK

-762 YGEEVTDEAVKTAYD
+762 YGEEVTDAAVKEAYE
-777 ALVAARNGLMKRDGT
+777 ALVTAREAIMKRDGNVPT
-792 VPGIEASDGY
+792 VEASDNWYPYG
-802 WQLGVSPSDKYSYEK
+802 WPQGVYNYDK
-817 MFDGNRETFAWFN
+817 MFDGDESSFTWFN
-830 DAQKVGKHITFTL
+830 DAQKVGKHITFTFAN
-843 PKTVNMSGIK
+843 KVNMTGVTVI
-853 ISAPERPG
+853 APANAG
-861 SDIIKNADIMVST
+861 DDVIKNADIMVSE
-874 DKENWTTVGNLRM
+874 DKENWTTVGNM
-887 TADTLEQSFTFDKQS
+887 KMDADHLKHTFTFDKQP

-907 LVMKEASESWYKI
+907 ILIKEDAENWYKI
-920 AEVQFT
+920 AEMKFT
-926 YDQVEETTELKDLL
+926 YEQIAENTELKDLL
-940 TEAYN
+940 KEAYD
-945 QDLTDKTSD
+945 QDLTDKTAD
-954 SVDTFLDALVEAQKA
+954 SVDTFLEALVEAQKA
-969 YAREDLNN
+969 YAKEDLNN
-977 EEVINALRT
+977 EEVMNALRT
-986 AMKNLKVVSKVNKAD
+986 AMKNLKVAPKVNKAE
-1001 LEKAVTKAEAISEET
+1001 LKETVTKAEAISEET

-1025 DAFTKALNDAKAVF
+1025 DAFAKALEEAKAVVK
-1039 ENKGASQEEVNEATK
+1039 NKDASQEEVNEAAK

-1066 KGNTTALDA
+1066 KGDTTALDA
-1075 KIAEI
+1075 KLAEI

-1085 SKYTEESWTA
+1085 KKYTADSWAA
-1095 LMNVVAEA
+1095 LMAAVEEA
-1103 KGLDAKN
+1103 KGLDAEN

-1122 LTKAVN
+1122 LTKAVD

-1141 SEKPEIKPE
+1141 TVPEKPETKPE
-1150 TKPEVKPETKPEVK
+1150 TKPEVKPEIKPEEK
-1164 PETKPEDKKD
+1164 PTTKPEDKKD

-1197 GFVSVKKKKGVF
+1197 GYVSVKKKKD
-1209 KKIG
+1209 

>member
-1 MPASYLIGNNTMN
+1 MKMNT
-14 KNNMKRVLMS
+14 NNMKRILMS

-45 TSAIT
+45 TPAIT

-96 KNERLAEIVK
+96 KNNRLAEIVK
-106 LVNSEFMAKQIVSSD
+106 LVNSEFMAKQIISAD

-129 DGTPTDITIDIKPVS
+129 DGAPTDITIDIKPVS

-172 TAVLYGLRTIEQLSI
+172 TAVLYGLRTIEQLTI
-187 ANNNTLAYGE
+187 ANNSTLAYGE

-220 EWFIR
+220 DWFIR

-254 DPSIVSEQHLTKA
+254 DPSIVSEEHLTKA

-376 DPNATW
+376 DPNASW

-398 KKGFT
+398 EKGFT

-436 SQMSWNHSIAKL
+436 SQMSWNYSIAKL

-469 VLRPSMPN
+469 VLRPSMPD

-487 LNSDKLIFDEW
+487 LNSDKLIFDQW

-511 NPAIKG
+511 NPSIKG

-552 TKSNSIISH
+552 TSSNSIISH
-561 NQFKANYA
+561 DQFKANYA
-569 KLGHVAAFDKGSTLP
+569 KLGHVAAFEKGSTLP

-595 GKVTIKYVDKDGK
+595 GKVTINYVDKDGK
-608 ELKSPVTR
+608 EIKSPVTR

-634 RLVSDKDSATGTYSK
+634 HLVSDKDSATGTYSK

-667 KAALDNALDENVYI
+667 KAALDNALDENDYI
-681 GATLGEY
+681 GATLSEY
-688 KTALDEAQKLY
+688 KAALDEAQKLY
-699 DDKDALQ
+699 DDKKALQ
-706 QDVDAILTTLN
+706 QDVDAILIQLN

-724 KRAYYALW
+724 KRAYYPLW
-732 VEVENPMADNGY
+732 VEVENPMGDNGY
-744 ASGYSEYLEAVK
+744 ASGYAEYLETVK

-777 ALVAARNGLMKRDGT
+777 ELVAARNGLMKRDGNVPT
-792 VPGIEASDGY
+792 VEASDNWYPYGY
-802 WQLGVSPSDKYSYEK
+802 PSGVYNYDK
-817 MFDGNRETFAWFN
+817 MFDDDETSFTWFN
-830 DAQKVGKHITFTL
+830 DAQKVGKHITFTFAN
-843 PKTVNMSGIK
+843 KVNMTGVTI
-853 ISAPERPG
+853 IAPATAG
-861 SDIIKNADIMVST
+861 DDIIRNADIMVSE
-874 DKENWTTVGNLRM
+874 DKENWTTVGNM
-887 TADTLEQSFTFDKQS
+887 KMDADHLKHTFTFDKQP

-907 LVMKEASESWYKI
+907 ILIKEDAENWYKI
-920 AEVQFT
+920 AEMKFT
-926 YDQVEETTELKDLL
+926 YEQIAENTELKDLL
-940 TEAYN
+940 KEAYA
-945 QDLTDKTSD
+945 QDLTDKTAD

-969 YAREDLNN
+969 YAREDLEN
-977 EEVINALRT
+977 EEVMNALRT
-986 AMKNLKVVSKVNKAD
+986 AMKNLKVAPKVNKAE
-1001 LEKAVTKAEAISEET
+1001 LEETVTKAEAISEDT

-1025 DAFTKALNDAKAVF
+1025 DAFAKALEEAKAVL
-1039 ENKGASQEEVNEATK
+1039 ENKDASQEEVNEAAK

-1066 KGNTTALDA
+1066 KGDTAALDA
-1075 KIAEI
+1075 KLAEI
-1080 KKLDE
+1080 KELDE
-1085 SKYTEESWTA
+1085 KKYTAESWTA
-1095 LMNVVAEA
+1095 LMAAVEEA
-1103 KGLDAKN
+1103 KGLDVEN
-1110 ATQVEVDEVVAK
+1110 ATQKDVDEVVAK
-1122 LTKAVN
+1122 LTKAVEG
-1128 ALEEKVVIEPEKP
+1128 LEEKVVIEPEKP
-1141 SEKPEIKPE
+1141 TEPEKPETKPEIKPE
-1150 TKPEVKPETKPEVK
+1150 TKPEVKPEEKPATKPEN
-1164 PETKPEDKKD
+1164 KKD

-1197 GFVSVKKKKGVF
+1197 GYVSVKKKKD
-1209 KKIG
+1209 

>member
-1 MPASYLIGNNTMN
+1 MNT
-14 KNNMKRVLMS
+14 NNMKRILMS

-45 TSAIT
+45 TPAIT

-96 KNERLAEIVK
+96 KNNRLAEIVK
-106 LVNSEFMAKQIVSSD
+106 LVNSEFMAKQIISAD

-129 DGTPTDITIDIKPVS
+129 DGAPTDITIDIKPVS

-172 TAVLYGLRTIEQLSI
+172 TAVLYGLRTIEQLTI
-187 ANNNTLAYGE
+187 ANNSTLAYGE

-220 EWFIR
+220 DWFIR

-254 DPSIVSEQHLTKA
+254 DPSIVSEEHLTKA

-398 KKGFT
+398 EKGFT

-436 SQMSWNHSIAKL
+436 SQMSWNYSIAKL

-487 LNSDKLIFDEW
+487 LNSDKLIFDQW

-511 NPAIKG
+511 NPSIKG

-552 TKSNSIISH
+552 TSSNSIISH
-561 NQFKANYA
+561 DQFKANYA
-569 KLGHVAAFDKGSTLP
+569 KLGHVAAFEKGSTLP

-595 GKVTIKYVDKDGK
+595 GKVTINYVDKDGK
-608 ELKSPVTR
+608 EIKSPVTR

-624 NFTAEKIYGY
+624 TFTAEKIYGY

-667 KAALDNALDENVYI
+667 KAALDNALDENDYI
-681 GATLGEY
+681 GATFGEY
-688 KTALDEAQKLY
+688 KAALDEAQKLY
-699 DDKDALQ
+699 DDKKALQ
-706 QDVDAILTTLN
+706 QDVDAILVQLN

-724 KRAYYALW
+724 KRAYYPLW
-732 VEVENPMADNGY
+732 VEVENPMGDNGY
-744 ASGYSEYLEAVK
+744 ASGYAEYLETVK

-777 ALVAARNGLMKRDGT
+777 ELVAARNGLMKRDGNVPT
-792 VPGIEASDGY
+792 VEASDNWYPYGY
-802 WQLGVSPSDKYSYEK
+802 PSGVYNYDK
-817 MFDGNRETFAWFN
+817 MFDGDETSFTWFN
-830 DAQKVGKHITFTL
+830 DAQKVGKHITFTFAN
-843 PKTVNMSGIK
+843 KVNMTGVTI
-853 ISAPERPG
+853 IAPATAG
-861 SDIIKNADIMVST
+861 DDIIRNADIMVSE
-874 DKENWTTVGNLRM
+874 DKENWTTVGNM
-887 TADTLEQSFTFDKQS
+887 KMDADHLKHTFTFDKQP

-907 LVMKEASESWYKI
+907 ILIKEDAENWYKI
-920 AEVQFT
+920 AEMKFT
-926 YDQVEETTELKDLL
+926 YEQIAENTELKDLL
-940 TEAYN
+940 KEAYA
-945 QDLTDKTSD
+945 QDLTDKTAD

-969 YAREDLNN
+969 YAKEDLTN
-977 EEVINALRT
+977 EEVMNALRT
-986 AMKNLKVVSKVNKAD
+986 AMKNLKVAPKVNKAE
-1001 LEKAVTKAEAISEET
+1001 LEETVTKAEAISEDT

-1025 DAFTKALNDAKAVF
+1025 DAFAKALEEAKAVL
-1039 ENKGASQEEVNEATK
+1039 ENKDASQEEVNEAAK

-1066 KGNTTALDA
+1066 KGDTAALDA
-1075 KIAEI
+1075 KLAEI
-1080 KKLDE
+1080 KELDE
-1085 SKYTEESWTA
+1085 KKYTAESWAA
-1095 LMNVVAEA
+1095 LMAAVEEA
-1103 KGLDAKN
+1103 KGLDVEN
-1110 ATQVEVDEVVAK
+1110 ATQKDVDEVVAK
-1122 LTKAVN
+1122 LTKAVEG
-1128 ALEEKVVIEPEKP
+1128 LEEKVVIEPGKPTDPEKP
-1141 SEKPEIKPE
+1141 SEKPETKPE
-1150 TKPEVKPETKPEVK
+1150 TKPEVKPEIKPEEK
-1164 PETKPEDKKD
+1164 PTTKPEDKKD

-1197 GFVSVKKKKGVF
+1197 GYVSVKKKKD
-1209 KKIG
+1209 

>member
-1 MPASYLIGNNTMN
+1 MN

-398 KKGFT
+398 EKGFT

-523 CDKADVCD
+523 CDKADVCN

-569 KLGHVAAFDKGSTLP
+569 KLGHVAAFDMGSTLP

-920 AEVQFT
+920 A
-926 YDQVEETTELKDLL
+926 DLL

-1103 KGLDAKN
+1103 KGLDAEN

-1150 TKPEVKPETKPEVK
+1150 TKPEVKPETKPE
-1164 PETKPEDKKD
+1164 DKKD
-1174 DTVKTGDPTSL
+1174 ATVKTGDPTSL

-1197 GFVSVKKKKGVF
+1197 GFVSVKKKKD
-1209 KKIG
+1209 

>member
-1 MPASYLIGNNTMN
+1 MKMNT
-14 KNNMKRVLMS
+14 NNMKRILMS

-45 TSAIT
+45 TPAIT

-96 KNERLAEIVK
+96 KNNRLAEIVK
-106 LVNSEFMAKQIVSSD
+106 LVNSEFMAKQIISAD

-129 DGTPTDITIDIKPVS
+129 DGAPTDITIDIKPVS

-172 TAVLYGLRTIEQLSI
+172 TAVLYGLRTIEQLTI
-187 ANNNTLAYGE
+187 ANNSTLAYGE

-220 EWFIR
+220 DWFIR

-254 DPSIVSEQHLTKA
+254 DPSIVSEEHLTKA

-398 KKGFT
+398 EKGFT

-436 SQMSWNHSIAKL
+436 SQMSWNYSIAKL

-487 LNSDKLIFDEW
+487 LNSDKLIFDQW

-511 NPAIKG
+511 NPSIKG

-552 TKSNSIISH
+552 TSSNSIISH
-561 NQFKANYA
+561 DQFKANYA
-569 KLGHVAAFDKGSTLP
+569 KLGHVAAFEKGSTLP

-595 GKVTIKYVDKDGK
+595 GKVTINYVDKDGK
-608 ELKSPVTR
+608 EIKSPVTR

-624 NFTAEKIYGY
+624 TFTAEKIYGY

-667 KAALDNALDENVYI
+667 KAALDNALDENDYI
-681 GATLGEY
+681 GATFGEY
-688 KTALDEAQKLY
+688 KAALDEAQKLY
-699 DDKDALQ
+699 DDKKALQ
-706 QDVDAILTTLN
+706 QDVDAILVQLN

-724 KRAYYALW
+724 KRAYYPLW
-732 VEVENPMADNGY
+732 VEVENPMGDNGY
-744 ASGYSEYLEAVK
+744 ASGYAEYLETVK

-777 ALVAARNGLMKRDGT
+777 ELVAARNGLMKRDGNVPT
-792 VPGIEASDGY
+792 VEASDNWYPYGY
-802 WQLGVSPSDKYSYEK
+802 PSGVYNYDK
-817 MFDGNRETFAWFN
+817 MFDGDETSFTWFN
-830 DAQKVGKHITFTL
+830 DAQKVGKHITFTFAN
-843 PKTVNMSGIK
+843 KVNMTGVTI
-853 ISAPERPG
+853 IAPATAG
-861 SDIIKNADIMVST
+861 DDIIRNADIMVSE
-874 DKENWTTVGNLRM
+874 DKENWTTVGNM
-887 TADTLEQSFTFDKQS
+887 KMDADHLKHTFTFDKQP

-907 LVMKEASESWYKI
+907 ILIKEDAENWYKI
-920 AEVQFT
+920 AEMKFT
-926 YDQVEETTELKDLL
+926 YEQIAENTELKDLL
-940 TEAYN
+940 KEAYA
-945 QDLTDKTSD
+945 QDLTDKTAD

-969 YAREDLNN
+969 YAKEDLTN
-977 EEVINALRT
+977 EEVMNALRT
-986 AMKNLKVVSKVNKAD
+986 AMKNLKVAPKVNKAE
-1001 LEKAVTKAEAISEET
+1001 LEETVTKAEAISEDT

-1025 DAFTKALNDAKAVF
+1025 DAFAKALEEAKAVL
-1039 ENKGASQEEVNEATK
+1039 ENKDASQEEVNEAAK

-1066 KGNTTALDA
+1066 KGDTAALDA
-1075 KIAEI
+1075 KLAEI
-1080 KKLDE
+1080 KELDE
-1085 SKYTEESWTA
+1085 KKYTAESWAA
-1095 LMNVVAEA
+1095 LMAAVEEA
-1103 KGLDAKN
+1103 KGLDVEN
-1110 ATQVEVDEVVAK
+1110 ATQKDVDEVVAK
-1122 LTKAVN
+1122 LTKAVEG
-1128 ALEEKVVIEPEKP
+1128 LEEKVVIEPEKP
-1141 SEKPEIKPE
+1141 ETKPEIKPE
-1150 TKPEVKPETKPEVK
+1150 TKPEVKPEEKPT
-1164 PETKPEDKKD
+1164 TKPEDKKD

-1197 GFVSVKKKKGVF
+1197 GYVSVKKKKD
-1209 KKIG
+1209 

>member
-1 MPASYLIGNNTMN
+1 MKMNT
-14 KNNMKRVLMS
+14 NNMKRMLMS

-45 TSAIT
+45 TPAIA

-96 KNERLAEIVK
+96 KNNRLAEIVK
-106 LVNSEFMAKQIVSSD
+106 LVNSEFMAKKIISSD

-129 DGTPTDITIDIKPVS
+129 DGAPTDITIDIKPVS

-172 TAVLYGLRTIEQLSI
+172 TAVLYGLRTIEQITSVNG
-187 ANNNTLAYGE
+187 ALAYGE

-220 EWFIR
+220 DWFIR

-300 PEYGQKDKYGNNYKS
+300 PEYGQKDKYGNHYKS

-398 KKGFT
+398 EKGFT

-424 IEMHKYIGIDFW
+424 IKMHKYIGIDFW
-436 SQMSWNHSIAKL
+436 SQMSWNYSIAKL

-469 VLRPSMPN
+469 VLRPSMPD

-608 ELKSPVTR
+608 DIKSPVTR

-667 KAALDNALDENVYI
+667 KDALDNALDENDYI

-688 KTALDEAQKLY
+688 KAALDEAQKLY
-699 DDKDALQ
+699 DDKNALQ

-717 NAKKKAV
+717 NAKKKAI
-724 KRAYYALW
+724 KRAYYPLW

-744 ASGYSEYLEAVK
+744 ASGYAEYLEAVK

-777 ALVAARNGLMKRDGT
+777 ELVAARNGLMKRDGN
-792 VPGIEASDGY
+792 VPSVQASDGY
-802 WQLGVSPSDKYSYEK
+802 WSLGVSPSDKYSYDK
-817 MFDGNRETFAWFN
+817 MFDGNRDTFAWFN
-830 DAQKVGKHITFTL
+830 DAQKVGKHITFTFAN
-843 PKTVNMSGIK
+843 KVNMSGIK

-861 SDIIKNADIMVST
+861 SDIIKNADIMVSE
-874 DKENWTTVGNLRM
+874 DKENWTTVGNLKM
-887 TADTLEQSFTFDKQS
+887 DANNLEQTFTFDKQP

-907 LVMKEASESWYKI
+907 LEMKEASDSWYKI

-926 YDQVEETTELKDLL
+926 YEQVAENTELKDLL

-954 SVDTFLDALVEAQKA
+954 SVDTFLEALVEAQKA
-969 YAREDLNN
+969 YAKEDLNN
-977 EEVINALRT
+977 EEVMNALRT
-986 AMKNLKVVSKVNKAD
+986 AMKNLKVAPKVNKAE
-1001 LEKAVTKAEAISEET
+1001 LEETVTKAEAISEET

-1025 DAFTKALNDAKAVF
+1025 DAFAKALEEAKAVVK
-1039 ENKGASQEEVNEATK
+1039 NKDASQEEVNEAAK
-1054 KLEDAIKGLDVL
+1054 KLEEAIKGLDVL
-1066 KGNTTALDA
+1066 KGDTTALDA
-1075 KIAEI
+1075 KLAEI

-1085 SKYTEESWTA
+1085 KKYTADSWAA

-1103 KGLDAKN
+1103 KGLDAEN

-1122 LTKAVN
+1122 LTKAVD

-1141 SEKPEIKPE
+1141 TVPEKPSEKPETKPE
-1150 TKPEVKPETKPEVK
+1150 TKPEVKPEIKPEEK
-1164 PETKPEDKKD
+1164 PTTKPEDKKD

-1197 GFVSVKKKKGVF
+1197 GYVSVKKKKD
-1209 KKIG
+1209 

>member
-1 MPASYLIGNNTMN
+1 MN
-14 KNNMKRVLMS
+14 KNNMKRILMS

-45 TSAIT
+45 TPAIT

-96 KNERLAEIVK
+96 KNNRLAEIVK
-106 LVNSEFMAKQIVSSD
+106 LVNSEFMAKQIISAD

-129 DGTPTDITIDIKPVS
+129 DGAPTDITIDIKPVS

-172 TAVLYGLRTIEQLSI
+172 TAVLYGLRTIEQLTI
-187 ANNNTLAYGE
+187 ANNSTLAYGE

-220 EWFIR
+220 DWFIR

-254 DPSIVSEQHLTKA
+254 DPSIVSEEHLTKA

-300 PEYGQKDKYGNNYKS
+300 PEYGQKDKYGNHYKS

-398 KKGFT
+398 EKGFT

-436 SQMSWNHSIAKL
+436 SQMSWNYSIAKL

-487 LNSDKLIFDEW
+487 LNSDKLIFDQW

-511 NPAIKG
+511 NPSIKG

-552 TKSNSIISH
+552 TSSNSIISH
-561 NQFKANYA
+561 DQFKANYA
-569 KLGHVAAFDKGSTLP
+569 KLGHVAAFEKGSTLP

-595 GKVTIKYVDKDGK
+595 GKVTINYVDKDGK
-608 ELKSPVTR
+608 EIKSPVTR

-624 NFTAEKIYGY
+624 TFTAEKIYGY

-667 KAALDNALDENVYI
+667 KAALDNALDENDYI
-681 GATLGEY
+681 GATFGEY
-688 KTALDEAQKLY
+688 KAALDEAQKLY
-699 DDKDALQ
+699 DDKKALQ
-706 QDVDAILTTLN
+706 QDVDAILVQLN

-724 KRAYYALW
+724 KRAYYPLW
-732 VEVENPMADNGY
+732 VEVENPMGDNGY
-744 ASGYSEYLEAVK
+744 ASGYAEYLETVK

-777 ALVAARNGLMKRDGT
+777 ELVAARNGLMKRDGNVPT
-792 VPGIEASDGY
+792 VEASDNWYPYGY
-802 WQLGVSPSDKYSYEK
+802 PSGVYNYDK
-817 MFDGNRETFAWFN
+817 MFDGDETSFTWFN
-830 DAQKVGKHITFTL
+830 DAQKVGKHITFTFAN
-843 PKTVNMSGIK
+843 KVNMTGVTI
-853 ISAPERPG
+853 IAPATAG
-861 SDIIKNADIMVST
+861 DDIIRNADIMVSE
-874 DKENWTTVGNLRM
+874 DKENWTTVGNM
-887 TADTLEQSFTFDKQS
+887 KMDADHLKHTFTFDKQP

-907 LVMKEASESWYKI
+907 ILIKEDAENWYKI
-920 AEVQFT
+920 AEMKFT
-926 YDQVEETTELKDLL
+926 YEQIAENTELKDLL
-940 TEAYN
+940 KEAYA
-945 QDLTDKTSD
+945 QDLTDKTAD

-969 YAREDLNN
+969 YAKEDLTN
-977 EEVINALRT
+977 EEVMNALRT
-986 AMKNLKVVSKVNKAD
+986 AMKNLKVAPKVNKAE
-1001 LEKAVTKAEAISEET
+1001 LEETVTKAEAISEDT

-1025 DAFTKALNDAKAVF
+1025 DAFAKALEEAKAVL
-1039 ENKGASQEEVNEATK
+1039 ENKDASQEEVNEAAK

-1066 KGNTTALDA
+1066 KGDTAALDA
-1075 KIAEI
+1075 KLAEI
-1080 KKLDE
+1080 KELDE
-1085 SKYTEESWTA
+1085 KKYTAESWAA
-1095 LMNVVAEA
+1095 LMAAVEET
-1103 KGLDAKN
+1103 KGLDVEN
-1110 ATQVEVDEVVAK
+1110 ATQKDVDEVVAK
-1122 LTKAVN
+1122 LTKAVEG
-1128 ALEEKVVIEPEKP
+1128 LEEKVVIEPEKP
-1141 SEKPEIKPE
+1141 ETKPEIKPE
-1150 TKPEVKPETKPEVK
+1150 TKPEVKPEEKPT
-1164 PETKPEDKKD
+1164 TKPEDKKD

-1197 GFVSVKKKKGVF
+1197 GYVSVKKKKD
-1209 KKIG
+1209 

>member
-1 MPASYLIGNNTMN
+1 MPASYLIGNNKMN

-35 GAIVAQAYNG
+35 GAIVAKAYNG

-106 LVNSEFMAKQIVSSD
+106 LVNSEFMAKQIISGD

-129 DGTPTDITIDIKPVS
+129 DGAPTDITIDIKPVS

-197 IVDYPNVAERR
+197 IIDYPNVAERR

-254 DPSIVSEQHLTKA
+254 DPSIVSEEHLTKA

-300 PEYGQKDKYGNNYKS
+300 PEYGQVDAYGNHYRS

-334 YMELFKGC
+334 YMELFEGC

-361 TQYKEVLDNYARENI
+361 TQYKSVLDNYARENI

-398 KKGFT
+398 EKGFT
-403 PRIWNDGIYYGENSW
+403 PRIWNDGIYYGENSYYEK
-418 GQNKQM
+418 KQM
-424 IEMHKYIGIDFW
+424 INMHKYIGIDFW
-436 SQMSWNHSIAKL
+436 SQMSWNYSIAKL

-487 LNSDKLIFDEW
+487 LNSDKLIFDDW

-540 NEMRALATKAWN
+540 NEMRSLATKAWN

-561 NQFKANYA
+561 DQFKANYA

-608 ELKSPVTR
+608 EIKSPVTR

-624 NFTAEKIYGY
+624 SFTAEKIYGY

-667 KAALDNALDENVYI
+667 KAALDNCLDENEYI

-688 KTALDEAQKLY
+688 KAALEEAQKLY
-699 DDKDALQ
+699 EDKNALQ
-706 QDVDAILTTLN
+706 QDVDAVLVQLN

-724 KRAYYALW
+724 KRAYYPLW
-732 VEVENPMADNGY
+732 VEVENPMGDNGY
-744 ASGYSEYLEAVK
+744 ASGYAEYLETVK

-777 ALVAARNGLMKRDGT
+777 ELVAARNGLMKRDGNVPT
-792 VPGIEASDGY
+792 VEASDNWYPYGY
-802 WQLGVSPSDKYSYEK
+802 PSGVYNYDK
-817 MFDGNRETFAWFN
+817 MFDGDETSFTWFN
-830 DAQKVGKHITFTL
+830 DAQKVGKHITFTFAN
-843 PKTVNMSGIK
+843 KVNMTGVTI
-853 ISAPERPG
+853 IAPATAG
-861 SDIIKNADIMVST
+861 DDIIRNADIMVSE
-874 DKENWTTVGNLRM
+874 DKENWTTVGNM
-887 TADTLEQSFTFDKQS
+887 KMDADHLKHTFTFDKQP

-907 LVMKEASESWYKI
+907 ILIKEDAENWYKI
-920 AEVQFT
+920 AEMKFT
-926 YDQVEETTELKDLL
+926 YEQIAENTELKDLL
-940 TEAYN
+940 KEAYA
-945 QDLTDKTSD
+945 QDLTDKTAD

-969 YAREDLNN
+969 YAREDLEN
-977 EEVINALRT
+977 EEVMNALRT
-986 AMKNLKVVSKVNKAD
+986 AMKNLKVAPKVNKAE
-1001 LEKAVTKAEAISEET
+1001 LEETVTKAEAISEDT

-1025 DAFTKALNDAKAVF
+1025 DAFAKALEEAKAVV
-1039 ENKGASQEEVNEATK
+1039 ENKDASQEEVNEAAK

-1066 KGNTTALDA
+1066 KGDTAALDA
-1075 KIAEI
+1075 KLAEI
-1080 KKLDE
+1080 KELDE
-1085 SKYTEESWTA
+1085 KKYTAESWAA
-1095 LMNVVAEA
+1095 LMAAVEEA
-1103 KGLDAKN
+1103 KGLDVEN
-1110 ATQVEVDEVVAK
+1110 ATQKDVDEVVAK
-1122 LTKAVN
+1122 LTKAVEG
-1128 ALEEKVVIEPEKP
+1128 LEEKVVIEPEKP
-1141 SEKPEIKPE
+1141 TEPEKPETKPEIKPE
-1150 TKPEVKPETKPEVK
+1150 TKPEVKPEEKPATKPEN
-1164 PETKPEDKKD
+1164 KKD

-1197 GFVSVKKKKGVF
+1197 GYVSVKKKKD
-1209 KKIG
+1209 

>member
-1 MPASYLIGNNTMN
+1 MNT
-14 KNNMKRVLMS
+14 NNMKRMLMS

-45 TSAIT
+45 TPAIA

-96 KNERLAEIVK
+96 KNNRLAEIVK
-106 LVNSEFMAKQIVSSD
+106 LVNSEFMAKKIISSD

-129 DGTPTDITIDIKPVS
+129 DGAPTDITIDIKPVS

-172 TAVLYGLRTIEQLSI
+172 TAVLYGLRTIEQITSVNG
-187 ANNNTLAYGE
+187 ALAYGE

-220 EWFIR
+220 DWFIR

-300 PEYGQKDKYGNNYKS
+300 PEYGQVDKYGNHYKS

-361 TQYKEVLDNYARENI
+361 TQYKSVLDNYARENI

-398 KKGFT
+398 EKGFT

-436 SQMSWNHSIAKL
+436 SQMSWNGSIARL

-469 VLRPSMPN
+469 VLRPSMPD

-540 NEMRALATKAWN
+540 NEMRALASKAWN

-608 ELKSPVTR
+608 DIKSPVTR

-667 KAALDNALDENVYI
+667 KDALDNALDENEYI

-688 KTALDEAQKLY
+688 KAALDEAQKLY
-699 DDKDALQ
+699 DDKNALQ
-706 QDVDAILTTLN
+706 KDVDDVLVVLN
-717 NAKKKAV
+717 SAKKKAI
-724 KRAYYALW
+724 KRAYYPLW

-744 ASGYSEYLEAVK
+744 ASGYAEYLEAVK

-762 YGEEVTDEAVKTAYD
+762 YGEEVTDEAVKEAYE
-777 ALVAARNGLMKRDGT
+777 ALVTAREAIMKRDGNVPT
-792 VPGIEASDGY
+792 VEASDNWYPYG
-802 WQLGVSPSDKYSYEK
+802 WPQGVYNYDK
-817 MFDGNRETFAWFN
+817 MFDGDESSFTWFN
-830 DAQKVGKHITFTL
+830 DAQKVGKHITFTFAN
-843 PKTVNMSGIK
+843 KVNMTGVTVI
-853 ISAPERPG
+853 APANAG
-861 SDIIKNADIMVST
+861 DDVIKNADIMVSE
-874 DKENWTTVGNLRM
+874 DKENWTTVGNM
-887 TADTLEQSFTFDKQS
+887 KMDADHLKHTFTFDKQP

-907 LVMKEASESWYKI
+907 ILIKEDAENWYKI
-920 AEVQFT
+920 AEMKFT
-926 YDQVEETTELKDLL
+926 YEQIAENTELKDLL
-940 TEAYN
+940 KEAYD
-945 QDLTDKTSD
+945 QDLTDKTAD
-954 SVDTFLDALVEAQKA
+954 SVDTFLEALVEAQKA
-969 YAREDLNN
+969 YAKEDLNN
-977 EEVINALRT
+977 EEVMNALRT
-986 AMKNLKVVSKVNKAD
+986 AMKNLKVAPKVNKAE
-1001 LEKAVTKAEAISEET
+1001 LKETVTKAEAISEET

-1025 DAFTKALNDAKAVF
+1025 DAFAKALEEAKAVVK
-1039 ENKGASQEEVNEATK
+1039 NKDASQEEVNEAAK

-1066 KGNTTALDA
+1066 KGDTTALDA
-1075 KIAEI
+1075 KLAEI

-1085 SKYTEESWTA
+1085 KKYTADSWAA
-1095 LMNVVAEA
+1095 LMAAVEEA
-1103 KGLDAKN
+1103 KGLDAEN

-1122 LTKAVN
+1122 LTKAVD

-1141 SEKPEIKPE
+1141 TVPEKPETKPE
-1150 TKPEVKPETKPEVK
+1150 TKPEVKPEIKPEEK
-1164 PETKPEDKKD
+1164 PTTKPEDKKD

-1197 GFVSVKKKKGVF
+1197 GYVSVKKKKD
-1209 KKIG
+1209 

>member
-1 MPASYLIGNNTMN
+1 
-14 KNNMKRVLMS
+14 MKRMLMS

-45 TSAIT
+45 TPAIA

-96 KNERLAEIVK
+96 KNNRLAEIVK
-106 LVNSEFMAKQIVSSD
+106 LVNSEFMAKKIISSD

-129 DGTPTDITIDIKPVS
+129 DGAPTDITIDIKPVS

-172 TAVLYGLRTIEQLSI
+172 TAVLYGLRTIEQITSVNG
-187 ANNNTLAYGE
+187 ALAYGE

-220 EWFIR
+220 DWFIR

-300 PEYGQKDKYGNNYKS
+300 PEYGQVDKYGNHYKS

-361 TQYKEVLDNYARENI
+361 TQYKSVLDNYARENI

-398 KKGFT
+398 EKGFT

-436 SQMSWNHSIAKL
+436 SQMSWNGSIARL

-469 VLRPSMPN
+469 VLRPSMPD

-540 NEMRALATKAWN
+540 NEMRALASKAWN

-608 ELKSPVTR
+608 DIKSPVTR

-667 KAALDNALDENVYI
+667 KDALDNALDENEYI

-688 KTALDEAQKLY
+688 KAALDEAQKLY
-699 DDKDALQ
+699 DDKNALQ
-706 QDVDAILTTLN
+706 KDVDDVLVVLN
-717 NAKKKAV
+717 SAKKKAI
-724 KRAYYALW
+724 KRAYYPLW

-744 ASGYSEYLEAVK
+744 ASGYAEYLEAVK

-762 YGEEVTDEAVKTAYD
+762 YGEEVTDAAVKEAYE
-777 ALVAARNGLMKRDGT
+777 ALVTAREAIMKRDGNVPT
-792 VPGIEASDGY
+792 VEASDNWYPYG
-802 WQLGVSPSDKYSYEK
+802 WPQGVYNYDK
-817 MFDGNRETFAWFN
+817 MFDGDESSFTWFN
-830 DAQKVGKHITFTL
+830 DAQKVGKHITFTFAN
-843 PKTVNMSGIK
+843 KVNMTGVTVI
-853 ISAPERPG
+853 APANAG
-861 SDIIKNADIMVST
+861 DDVIKNADIMVSE
-874 DKENWTTVGNLRM
+874 DKENWTTVGNM
-887 TADTLEQSFTFDKQS
+887 KMDADHLKHTFTFDKQP

-907 LVMKEASESWYKI
+907 ILIKEDAENWYKI
-920 AEVQFT
+920 AEMKFT
-926 YDQVEETTELKDLL
+926 YEQIAENTELKDLL
-940 TEAYN
+940 KEAYD
-945 QDLTDKTSD
+945 QDLTDKTAD
-954 SVDTFLDALVEAQKA
+954 SVDTFLEALVEAQKA
-969 YAREDLNN
+969 YAKEDLNN
-977 EEVINALRT
+977 EEVMNALRT
-986 AMKNLKVVSKVNKAD
+986 AMKNLKVAPKVNKAE
-1001 LEKAVTKAEAISEET
+1001 LKETVTKAEAISEET

-1025 DAFTKALNDAKAVF
+1025 DAFAKALEEAKAVVK
-1039 ENKGASQEEVNEATK
+1039 NKDASQEEVNEAAK

-1066 KGNTTALDA
+1066 KGDTTALDA
-1075 KIAEI
+1075 KLAEI

-1085 SKYTEESWTA
+1085 KKYTADSWAA
-1095 LMNVVAEA
+1095 LMAAVEEA
-1103 KGLDAKN
+1103 KGLDAEN
-1110 ATQVEVDEVVAK
+1110 ATQVEVDKVVAK
-1122 LTKAVN
+1122 LTKAVD

-1141 SEKPEIKPE
+1141 TVPEKPETKPE
-1150 TKPEVKPETKPEVK
+1150 TKPEVKPEIKPEEK
-1164 PETKPEDKKD
+1164 PTTKPEDKKD

-1185 FGLVSAMALSLA
+1185 FGLVSAMVLSLA
-1197 GFVSVKKKKGVF
+1197 GYVSVKKKKD
-1209 KKIG
+1209 

>member
-1 MPASYLIGNNTMN
+1 MNT
-14 KNNMKRVLMS
+14 NNMKRMLMS

-45 TSAIT
+45 TPAIA
-50 ERTMTNEQLVAAT
+50 ERTMTSEQLVAAT

-96 KNERLAEIVK
+96 KNNRLAEIVK
-106 LVNSEFMAKQIVSSD
+106 LVNSEFMAKKIISSD

-129 DGTPTDITIDIKPVS
+129 DGAPTDITIDIKPVS

-172 TAVLYGLRTIEQLSI
+172 TAVLYGLRTIEQLTI
-187 ANNNTLAYGE
+187 ANNSTLAYGE

-220 EWFIR
+220 DWFIR

-300 PEYGQKDKYGNNYKS
+300 PEYGQVDKYGNHYKS

-361 TQYKEVLDNYARENI
+361 TQYKSVLDNYARENI

-398 KKGFT
+398 EKGFT

-424 IEMHKYIGIDFW
+424 IKMHKYIGIDFW
-436 SQMSWNHSIAKL
+436 SQMSWNGSIARL

-469 VLRPSMPN
+469 VLRPSMPD

-552 TKSNSIISH
+552 TKSNGIISH

-569 KLGHVAAFDKGSTLP
+569 KLGHVAAFEKGSTLP

-595 GKVTIKYVDKDGK
+595 GKVTINYVDKDGK
-608 ELKSPVTR
+608 EIKSPVTR

-634 RLVSDKDSATGTYSK
+634 RLVSNKDSATGTYSK

-667 KAALDNALDENVYI
+667 KDALDNALDENEYI

-688 KTALDEAQKLY
+688 KAALDEAQKLY
-699 DDKDALQ
+699 DDKNALQ
-706 QDVDAILTTLN
+706 KDVDDVLVVLN
-717 NAKKKAV
+717 SAKKKAI
-724 KRAYYALW
+724 KRAYYPLW
-732 VEVENPMADNGY
+732 VEVENPLEDNGY
-744 ASGYSEYLEAVK
+744 ASGYAEYLEAVK

-762 YGEEVTDEAVKTAYD
+762 YSEEVTDEAVKGAYE
-777 ALVAARNGLMKRDGT
+777 ALVTAREAIMKRDGNVPT
-792 VPGIEASDGY
+792 VEASDNWYPYG
-802 WQLGVSPSDKYSYEK
+802 WPQGVYNYDK
-817 MFDGNRETFAWFN
+817 MFDGDESSFTWFN
-830 DAQKVGKHITFTL
+830 DAQKVGKHITFTFAN
-843 PKTVNMSGIK
+843 KVNMTGVTVI
-853 ISAPERPG
+853 APANAG
-861 SDIIKNADIMVST
+861 DDVIKNADIMVSE
-874 DKENWTTVGNLRM
+874 DKENWTTVGNM
-887 TADTLEQSFTFDKQS
+887 KMDADHLKHTFTFDKQP

-907 LVMKEASESWYKI
+907 ILIKEDAENWYKI
-920 AEVQFT
+920 AEMKFT
-926 YDQVEETTELKDLL
+926 YEQIAENTELKDLL
-940 TEAYN
+940 KEAYG
-945 QDLTDKTSD
+945 QDLTDKTAD
-954 SVDTFLDALVEAQKA
+954 SVDIFLDALIEAQKA
-969 YAREDLNN
+969 YAKEDLNN
-977 EEVINALRT
+977 EEVMNTLRD
-986 AMKNLKVVSKVNKAD
+986 AMKNLKVAPKVNKAE
-1001 LEKAVTKAEAISEET
+1001 LEETVTKAEAISEET

-1025 DAFTKALNDAKAVF
+1025 DAFVKALEDAKAVV
-1039 ENKGASQEEVNEATK
+1039 ENKDASQEEVNEAAK
-1054 KLEDAIKGLDVL
+1054 KLEEAIKGLDVV
-1066 KGNTTALDA
+1066 KGDTTALDA
-1075 KIAEI
+1075 KLAEI

-1085 SKYTEESWTA
+1085 KKYTADSWAA
-1095 LMNVVAEA
+1095 LMAAVEEA
-1103 KGLDAKN
+1103 KGLDAEN

-1122 LTKAVN
+1122 LTKAVD

-1141 SEKPEIKPE
+1141 TVPEKPSEKPETKPE
-1150 TKPEVKPETKPEVK
+1150 TKPEVKPEIKPEEK
-1164 PETKPEDKKD
+1164 PTTKPEDKKD

-1197 GFVSVKKKKGVF
+1197 GYVSVKKKKD
-1209 KKIG
+1209 

>member
-1 MPASYLIGNNTMN
+1 
-14 KNNMKRVLMS
+14 
-24 VMLVSSMTLSS
+24 
-35 GAIVAQAYNG
+35 
-45 TSAIT
+45 
-50 ERTMTNEQLVAAT
+50 
-63 TPILQSYTKDASD
+63 
-76 KTWVMTKDSKFV
+76 
-88 IVANEANL
+88 
-96 KNERLAEIVK
+96 
-106 LVNSEFMAKQIVSSD
+106 
-121 AQAMLYNQ
+121 
-129 DGTPTDITIDIKPVS
+129 
-144 EITDKTTS
+144 
-152 KEAYK
+152 
-157 ITIDDTGIH
+157 
-166 LTGASE
+166 
-172 TAVLYGLRTIEQLSI
+172 
-187 ANNNTLAYGE
+187 
-197 IVDYPNVAERR
+197 
-208 IHVDMARKYISK
+208 
-220 EWFIR
+220 
-225 QIREMSYFK
+225 

-376 DPNATW
+376 DPNGTW

-649 KGDTFTFTYEIY
+649 KGDTFTFTEIY

-1103 KGLDAKN
+1103 KGLDAEN

-1174 DTVKTGDPTSL
+1174 ATVKSGDPTSL

-1197 GFVSVKKKKGVF
+1197 GFVSVKKKKD
-1209 KKIG
+1209 

>member
-398 KKGFT
+398 EKGFT

-667 KAALDNALDENVYI
+667 KAALDENVYI

-744 ASGYSEYLEAVK
+744 ASGYPEYLEAVK

-777 ALVAARNGLMKRDGT
+777 TLVAARNGLMKRDGT
-792 VPGIEASDGY
+792 VPSIEASDGY

-1103 KGLDAKN
+1103 KGLDAEN

-1174 DTVKTGDPTSL
+1174 ATVKTGDPTSL

-1197 GFVSVKKKKGVF
+1197 GFVSVKKKKD
-1209 KKIG
+1209 

>member
-1 MPASYLIGNNTMN
+1 MK
-14 KNNMKRVLMS
+14 KNNMKRLLMS

-35 GAIVAQAYNG
+35 AAVVHATNAAPSIV
-45 TSAIT
+45 
-50 ERTMTNEQLVAAT
+50 ERAMTNEQLVATT
-63 TPILQSYTKDASD
+63 TPILQSYTKDSSD

-88 IVANEANL
+88 IVANENNL
-96 KNERLAEIVK
+96 KNDRLAEIVK
-106 LVNSEFMAKQIVSSD
+106 LVNSEFMAKKIISENL
-121 AQAMLYNQ
+121 QAMLYNQ

-172 TAVLYGLRTIEQLSI
+172 TAVLYGLRTIEQITSVNG
-187 ANNNTLAYGE
+187 ALAYGE

-220 EWFIR
+220 DWFIR

-398 KKGFT
+398 EKGFT

-424 IEMHKYIGIDFW
+424 IKMHKYIGIDFW
-436 SQMSWNHSIAKL
+436 SQMSWNGSIARL

-469 VLRPSMPN
+469 VLRPSMPD

-540 NEMRALATKAWN
+540 NEMRALASKAWN

-569 KLGHVAAFDKGSTLP
+569 KLGHVAAFEKGSTLP

-595 GKVTIKYVDKDGK
+595 GKVTIKYVDQDGK
-608 ELKSPVTR
+608 DIKSPVTR

-667 KAALDNALDENVYI
+667 KDALDNALDENEYI

-688 KTALDEAQKLY
+688 KAALDEAQKLY
-699 DDKDALQ
+699 DDKNALQ
-706 QDVDAILTTLN
+706 KDVDDVLVVLN
-717 NAKKKAV
+717 SAKKKAI
-724 KRAYYALW
+724 KRAYYPLW

-744 ASGYSEYLEAVK
+744 ASGYAEYLEAVK

-777 ALVAARNGLMKRDGT
+777 ELVAARNGLMKRDGN
-792 VPGIEASDGY
+792 VPSVQASDGY
-802 WQLGVSPSDKYSYEK
+802 WSLGVSPSDKYSYDK
-817 MFDGNRETFAWFN
+817 MFDGNRDTFAWFN
-830 DAQKVGKHITFTL
+830 DAQKVGKHITFTFAN
-843 PKTVNMSGIK
+843 KVNMSGIK

-861 SDIIKNADIMVST
+861 SDIIKNADIMVSE
-874 DKENWTTVGNLRM
+874 DKENWTTVGNLKM
-887 TADTLEQSFTFDKQS
+887 DANNLEQTFTFDKQP

-907 LVMKEASESWYKI
+907 LEMKEASDSWYKI

-926 YDQVEETTELKDLL
+926 YEQVAENTELKDLL

-954 SVDTFLDALVEAQKA
+954 SVDTFLEALVEAQKA
-969 YAREDLNN
+969 YAKEDLNN
-977 EEVINALRT
+977 EEVMNALRT
-986 AMKNLKVVSKVNKAD
+986 AMKNLKVAPKVNKAE
-1001 LEKAVTKAEAISEET
+1001 LEETVTKAEAISEET

-1025 DAFTKALNDAKAVF
+1025 DAFAKALEDAKAVVK
-1039 ENKGASQEEVNEATK
+1039 NKDASQEEVNEAAK
-1054 KLEDAIKGLDVL
+1054 KLEEAIKGLDVL
-1066 KGNTTALDA
+1066 KGDTTALDA
-1075 KIAEI
+1075 KLAEI

-1085 SKYTEESWTA
+1085 KKYTADSWDA
-1095 LMNVVAEA
+1095 LMAAVEEA
-1103 KGLDAKN
+1103 KGLDAEN

-1122 LTKAVN
+1122 LTKAVD

-1141 SEKPEIKPE
+1141 ETKPEIKPE
-1150 TKPEVKPETKPEVK
+1150 TKPEVKPEEKPTTKQ
-1164 PETKPEDKKD
+1164 EDKKD

-1197 GFVSVKKKKGVF
+1197 GYVSVKKKKD
-1209 KKIG
+1209 

>member
-1 MPASYLIGNNTMN
+1 MKMNT
-14 KNNMKRVLMS
+14 NNMKRMLMS

-45 TSAIT
+45 TPAIA

-96 KNERLAEIVK
+96 KNNRLAEIVK
-106 LVNSEFMAKQIVSSD
+106 LVNSEFMAKKIISSD

-129 DGTPTDITIDIKPVS
+129 DGAPTDITIDIKPVS

-172 TAVLYGLRTIEQLSI
+172 TAVLYGLRTIEQITSVNG
-187 ANNNTLAYGE
+187 ALAYGE

-220 EWFIR
+220 DWFIR

-300 PEYGQKDKYGNNYKS
+300 PEYGQVDKYGNHYKS

-361 TQYKEVLDNYARENI
+361 TQYKSVLDNYARENI

-398 KKGFT
+398 EKGFT

-436 SQMSWNHSIAKL
+436 SQMSWNGSIARL

-469 VLRPSMPN
+469 VLRPSMPD

-540 NEMRALATKAWN
+540 NEMRALASKAWN

-608 ELKSPVTR
+608 DIKSPVTR

-667 KAALDNALDENVYI
+667 KDALDNALDENEYI

-688 KTALDEAQKLY
+688 KAALDEAQKLY
-699 DDKDALQ
+699 DDKNALQ
-706 QDVDAILTTLN
+706 KDVDDVLVVLN
-717 NAKKKAV
+717 SAKKKAI
-724 KRAYYALW
+724 KRAYYPLW

-744 ASGYSEYLEAVK
+744 ASGYAEYLEAVK

-762 YGEEVTDEAVKTAYD
+762 YGEEVTDAAVKEAYE
-777 ALVAARNGLMKRDGT
+777 ALVTAREAIMKRDGNVPT
-792 VPGIEASDGY
+792 VEASDNWYPYG
-802 WQLGVSPSDKYSYEK
+802 WPQGVYNYDK
-817 MFDGNRETFAWFN
+817 MFDGDESSFTWFN
-830 DAQKVGKHITFTL
+830 DAQKVGKHITFTFAN
-843 PKTVNMSGIK
+843 KVNMTGVTVI
-853 ISAPERPG
+853 APANAG
-861 SDIIKNADIMVST
+861 DDVIKNADIMVSE
-874 DKENWTTVGNLRM
+874 DKENWTTVGNM
-887 TADTLEQSFTFDKQS
+887 KMDADHLKHTFTFDKQP

-907 LVMKEASESWYKI
+907 ILIKEDAENWYKI
-920 AEVQFT
+920 AEMKFT
-926 YDQVEETTELKDLL
+926 YEQIAENTELKDLL
-940 TEAYN
+940 KEAYD
-945 QDLTDKTSD
+945 QDLTDKTAD
-954 SVDTFLDALVEAQKA
+954 SVDTFLEALVEAQKA
-969 YAREDLNN
+969 YAKEDLNN
-977 EEVINALRT
+977 EEVMNALRT
-986 AMKNLKVVSKVNKAD
+986 AMKNLKVAPKVNKAE
-1001 LEKAVTKAEAISEET
+1001 LKETVTKAEAISEET

-1025 DAFTKALNDAKAVF
+1025 DAFAKALEEAKAVVK
-1039 ENKGASQEEVNEATK
+1039 NKDASQEEVNEAAK

-1066 KGNTTALDA
+1066 KGDTTALDA
-1075 KIAEI
+1075 KLAEI

-1085 SKYTEESWTA
+1085 KKYTADSWAA
-1095 LMNVVAEA
+1095 LMAAVEEA
-1103 KGLDAKN
+1103 KGLDAEN

-1122 LTKAVN
+1122 LTKAVD

-1141 SEKPEIKPE
+1141 TVPEKPETKPE
-1150 TKPEVKPETKPEVK
+1150 TKPEVKPEIKPEEK
-1164 PETKPEDKKD
+1164 PTTKPEDKKD

-1185 FGLVSAMALSLA
+1185 FGLVSAMVLSLA
-1197 GFVSVKKKKGVF
+1197 GYVSVKKKKD
-1209 KKIG
+1209 

>member
-1 MPASYLIGNNTMN
+1 MPASYLIGNNKMN

-35 GAIVAQAYNG
+35 GAIVAKAYNG

-88 IVANEANL
+88 IVASEANL

-129 DGTPTDITIDIKPVS
+129 DGAPTDITIDIKPVS

-172 TAVLYGLRTIEQLSI
+172 TAVLYGLRTIEQLAI
-187 ANNNTLAYGE
+187 ANNNNLAYGE

-300 PEYGQKDKYGNNYKS
+300 PEYGQVDAYGNHYKS

-334 YMELFKGC
+334 YMELFEGC

-361 TQYKEVLDNYARENI
+361 TQYKSVLDNYARENI

-398 KKGFT
+398 EKGFT
-403 PRIWNDGIYYGENSW
+403 PRIWNDGIYYGENSYY
-418 GQNKQM
+418 GKKQM
-424 IEMHKYIGIDFW
+424 IQMHKYIGIDFW
-436 SQMSWNHSIAKL
+436 SQMSWNSSIAKL
-448 QTFLDKGHDTI
+448 QTFLDKGHDTV

-540 NEMRALATKAWN
+540 NEMRSLATKAWN
-552 TKSNSIISH
+552 TSSNSIISH
-561 NQFKANYA
+561 EQFKANYA

-595 GKVTIKYVDKDGK
+595 GKVTIKYLDQDGK
-608 ELKSPVTR
+608 EIKSPVTR
-616 YGNIGDEY
+616 YGNVGDEY

-649 KGDTFTFTYEIY
+649 KGDTFTYEIY

-667 KAALDNALDENVYI
+667 KAALDNCLDENDYI
-681 GATLGEY
+681 GATFGEY

-699 DDKDALQ
+699 DDKKALQ
-706 QDVDAILTTLN
+706 QDVDAILIQLN

-724 KRAYYALW
+724 KRAYYPLW
-732 VEVENPMADNGY
+732 VEVENPMGDNGY
-744 ASGYSEYLEAVK
+744 ASGYAEYLEAVK

-762 YGEEVTDEAVKTAYD
+762 YGEDVTDEAVKTAYD
-777 ALVAARNGLMKRDGT
+777 ELVAARNGLMKRDGN
-792 VPGIEASDGY
+792 VPSVQASDGY
-802 WQLGVSPSDKYSYEK
+802 WLLGVSPSDKYSYDK
-817 MFDGNRETFAWFN
+817 MLDGNRDTFAWFN
-830 DAQKVGKHITFTL
+830 DAQKVGKHITFTFAN
-843 PKTVNMSGIK
+843 KVNMSGIK

-861 SDIIKNADIMVST
+861 SDIIKNADIMVSE
-874 DKENWTTVGNLRM
+874 DKENWTTVGNLKM
-887 TADTLEQSFTFDKQS
+887 DANNLEQTFTFDKQP

-907 LVMKEASESWYKI
+907 LEMKEASDSWYKI

-926 YDQVEETTELKDLL
+926 YEQVAENTELKDLL
-940 TEAYN
+940 KEAYG
-945 QDLTDKTSD
+945 QDLTDKTTE
-954 SVDTFLDALVEAQKA
+954 SVDEFLEALIEAQKA
-969 YAREDLNN
+969 YAKEDLNN
-977 EEVINALRT
+977 EEVMNALRT
-986 AMKNLKVVSKVNKAD
+986 AMKNLKVVSKVNKAE
-1001 LEKAVTKAEAISEET
+1001 LEGTVTKAEAIPEET

-1025 DAFTKALNDAKAVF
+1025 DAFAKALEDAKAVV
-1039 ENKGASQEEVNEATK
+1039 EKKDASQEEVNEAAK

-1066 KGNTTALDA
+1066 KGDTTALDA
-1075 KIAEI
+1075 KLAEI
-1080 KKLDE
+1080 KELDE
-1085 SKYTEESWTA
+1085 KKYTADSWAA
-1095 LMNVVAEA
+1095 LMAVVEEV
-1103 KGLDAKN
+1103 KGLDLEN
-1110 ATQVEVDEVVAK
+1110 ATQKDVDEVVAK
-1122 LTKAVN
+1122 LTKAVE
-1128 ALEEKVVIEPEKP
+1128 ALEEKIVIEPEKP
-1141 SEKPEIKPE
+1141 DTKPEIKPE
-1150 TKPEVKPETKPEVK
+1150 TKPEVKPEEKPT
-1164 PETKPEDKKD
+1164 TKPEDKKD

-1197 GFVSVKKKKGVF
+1197 GYVSVKKKKD
-1209 KKIG
+1209 